1 MKKMKKS
8 KSLFAAILAV
18 LSIGLVSCG
27 NENNPSQPSNN
38 PTTPSNNS
46 QTPSVKNSYTFD
58 VNGELKEGMTVTL
71 IFKNNGSAIVEQASV
86 VYSVDDASKATV
98 SGNKITFT
106 GNGTVKITATYKGE
120 TIEKTVEVAEG
131 EHIYTIAEAKA
142 ASSDLNNL
150 IKMRGKVT
158 ASLGKSAYI
167 SDTTGGA
174 YIYNWSFNSA
184 DTAITNKSFT
194 VGQTV
199 DITAFIVH
207 SNSKDKNGNQN
218 ERGLQISNWNS
229 EKRERVSGTSAIV
242 STTEV
247 EAMKPI
253 ELDEA
258 GYKAL
263 TYDKVGNL
271 YTFEA
276 EYVSGN
282 PKEKG
287 VNVKFKLGNTDI
299 VLRTDKYDPASPSDT
314 LVTGKKYKITAPLSW
329 FNGAQFAYASSGVS
343 IVEAD
348 AKPLEVSY
356 TGNAYVGQ
364 KVTLET
370 TASGV
375 KVTEGVTY
383 TIEEGIDLASLENGV
398 LTITGEGTIKVKATY
413 VKDGKTLTA
422 EVTINATA
430 LALSKLSEL
439 KSMTSGKVKSRGYVM
454 GYTGTPRIDYGLY
467 DKVFI
472 ADGEDY
478 FILYKVKPEQL
489 TGINVGDLI
498 EFTGDISHFPNGS
511 VTTYETRNNVITKL
525 TEADP
530 SIVKP
535 TATELTS
542 SSATFTFGQDNI
554 SKAYKINQG
563 VVISNTED
571 SSGNMTVKFTLG
583 SNEYDLFMDSRDYEI
598 TKDPFTK
605 LTVGTVFNANVF
617 AAASNF
623 FCPSN
628 IEIIS
633 QQEVLT
639 MDKEKAEI
647 NIHGND
653 KTLQLNATYT
663 GGSNTDPIV
672 WSSSAESVA
681 TVDQNGLVT
690 GVAVGETIITA
701 KKSETL
707 SVQAKITVVDENI
720 TKVKVSFNSD
730 IADLLTIDDS
740 AKTATL
746 TTQGITFL
754 IKQEGSPTPL
764 SQMKDYLS
772 SSNSLRFYQGYSME
786 ISVASGTI
794 KAIKPD
800 SYAKKAFTAKNISST
815 DFTVTDIDTVSM
827 KNTTSSKI
835 SMKAVKQVQIFSLE
849 FTLGE

>member
-1 MKKMKKS
+1 M
-8 KSLFAAILAV
+8 FAAILAV

-27 NENNPSQPSNN
+27 NESSQPSSN

-106 GNGTVKITATYKGE
+106 GNGSIKITATYKGE

-142 ASSDLNNL
+142 ATSDANNL

-158 ASLGKSAYI
+158 ASLGTSAYI
-167 SDTTGGA
+167 SDSTGGA
-174 YIYNWSFNSA
+174 YIYNWSYNNA
-184 DTAITNKSFT
+184 DTAITNKAFT

-207 SNSKDKNGNQN
+207 STNGG
-218 ERGLQISNWNS
+218 ERGLQISNYNS
-229 EKRERVSGTSAIV
+229 GSRVSGTSAIV

-314 LVTGKKYKITAPLSW
+314 LVAGKKYKITAPLSW

-348 AKPLEVSY
+348 SEPLEVSY
-356 TGNAYVGQ
+356 TGNAYVGD
-364 KVTLET
+364 KVTLVT

-383 TIEEGIDLASLENGV
+383 TIEEGSNLASLENGV

-430 LALSKLSEL
+430 LTLSKLSEL
-439 KSMTSGKVKSRGYVM
+439 KSMTTGKVKSRGYVM
-454 GYTGTPRIDYGLY
+454 GYTGTPRSDSGLY

-478 FILYKVKPEQL
+478 FILYKVQPEQL

-498 EFTGDISHFPNGS
+498 EFTGDISHYLNES
-511 VTTYETRNNVITKL
+511 VTTYETKNNVITKL
-525 TEADP
+525 TEADS

-542 SSATFTFGQDNI
+542 SSAAFAFGQANI
-554 SKAYKINQG
+554 SKAYKINKG
-563 VVISNTED
+563 VVVSNTED
-571 SSGNMTVKFTLG
+571 SKGNMTVKFTLG
-583 SNEYDLFMDSRDYEI
+583 SNEYDLFMDSRDYDI

-605 LTVGTVFNANVF
+605 LKAGAVFNADVF

-628 IEIIS
+628 IQITGE
-633 QQEVLT
+633 QEVLT
-639 MDKEKAEI
+639 LDKKEGTI
-647 NIHGND
+647 NIHDNN

-663 GGSNTDPIV
+663 GTNASAIV
-672 WSSSAESVA
+672 WSSSVESVA

-720 TKVKVSFNSD
+720 TKVKVSFNSG
-730 IADLLTIDDS
+730 IANLLTIDDS
-740 AKTATL
+740 TKTATF

-754 IKQEGSPTPL
+754 IKQGGSNTPL
-764 SQMKDYLS
+764 SQMKNYLS
-772 SSNSLRFYQGYSME
+772 KNSLRFYKDYSME

-794 KAIKPD
+794 KAIRPD
-800 SYAKKAFTAKNISST
+800 SYAKKAFTAENISSK
-815 DFTVTDIDTVSM
+815 DFTVTDTDTVSM

-835 SMKAVKQVQIFSLE
+835 SMTAVNQVQIYSLE
-849 FTLGE
+849 FTLGD

>member
-106 GNGTVKITATYKGE
+106 GNGSIKITATYKGE

-167 SDTTGGA
+167 SDSTGGA

-207 SNSKDKNGNQN
+207 STNGG

-229 EKRERVSGTSAIV
+229 EKKERVNGTSAIV

-247 EAMKPI
+247 EAMEPI

-258 GYKAL
+258 GFKAL

-276 EYVSGN
+276 EYVSGK
-282 PKEKG
+282 PSKGTG

-299 VLRTDKYDPASPSDT
+299 VLRTDSYDPAVPSDT
-314 LVTGKKYKITAPLSW
+314 LVAGKKYKITAPLSW

-356 TGNAYVGQ
+356 TGNAYVGEI
-364 KVTLET
+364 VNLET

-383 TIEEGIDLASLENGV
+383 TIEEGSNLASLENGV

-430 LALSKLSEL
+430 LTLSKLSAL
-439 KSMTSGKVKSRGYVM
+439 KSMTTGKVKSRGYVM
-454 GYTGTPRIDYGLY
+454 GYTGTPRSDSGLY
-467 DKVFI
+467 DKVFV

-478 FILYKVKPEQL
+478 FILYKVLPEQL
-489 TGINVGDLI
+489 TGIKVGDLI
-498 EFTGDISHFPNGS
+498 EFTGDIQHYKQAD
-511 VTTYETRNNVITKL
+511 VTTYETAHNVITKL
-525 TEADP
+525 TEADS

-542 SSATFTFGQDNI
+542 SSAAFTFGQANI
-554 SKAYKINQG
+554 SKAYKINQA

-571 SSGNMTVKFTLG
+571 SKGNMTVKFTLG
-583 SNEYDLFMDSRDYEI
+583 SNEYELFMDSRDYDI

-605 LTVGTVFNANVF
+605 LKAGAAFNADVF
-617 AAASNF
+617 AAATNF

-628 IEIIS
+628 IEITGE
-633 QQEVLT
+633 QEVLT
-639 MDKEKAEI
+639 LDKKEGEI
-647 NIHGND
+647 NIRGND

-707 SVQAKITVVDENI
+707 KAQAKITVVDENI
-720 TKVKVSFNSD
+720 TKVTVSFSSD
-730 IADLLTIDDS
+730 IADLLTIDNS

-754 IKQEGSPTPL
+754 IKQEDSPTPL
-764 SQMKDYLS
+764 SQMKDNLS
-772 SSNSLRFYQGYSME
+772 RNSLRFYKGYSME

-800 SYAKKAFTAKNISST
+800 SYAKKAFTADNISSN

-835 SMKAVKQVQIFSLE
+835 SMTAVSQVQIYSLE
-849 FTLGE
+849 FTLGD

>member
-27 NENNPSQPSNN
+27 NESSQPSNN

-106 GNGTVKITATYKGE
+106 GNGSIKITATYKGE
-120 TIEKTVEVAEG
+120 TIEKTVKVAES

-142 ASSDLNNL
+142 ASSDASHL

-158 ASLGKSAYI
+158 ASLGTSAYI

-174 YIYNWSFNSA
+174 YIYNWSYNNA
-184 DTAITNKSFT
+184 DTAITNKAFT

-207 SNSKDKNGNQN
+207 STNGG
-218 ERGLQISNWNS
+218 ERGLQISNYNS
-229 EKRERVSGTSAIV
+229 GSRVSGTSAIV

-282 PKEKG
+282 PKDKG

-314 LVTGKKYKITAPLSW
+314 LVAGKTYKITAPLSW

-356 TGNAYVGQ
+356 TGNAYVGE
-364 KVTLET
+364 KVTLVT

-383 TIEEGIDLASLENGV
+383 TIEEGSNLASLENGV

-422 EVTINATA
+422 EVTINATS
-430 LALSKLSEL
+430 LTLSKLSKL

-454 GYTGTPRIDYGLY
+454 GYTGTPRSNTGY

-478 FILYKVKPEQL
+478 FILYKVQPEQL

-498 EFTGDISHFPNGS
+498 EFTGDIQHYKQAD
-511 VTTYETRNNVITKL
+511 VTTYETKNNVITKL
-525 TEADP
+525 TEADS

-542 SSATFTFGQDNI
+542 SSAAFAFGQANI

-563 VVISNTED
+563 VVVSNTED

-583 SNEYDLFMDSRDYEI
+583 SNEYELFMDSRDYDI

-605 LTVGTVFNANVF
+605 LTAGAVFNANVF

-628 IEIIS
+628 IEITS

-639 MDKEKAEI
+639 MDKKEGTI
-647 NIHGND
+647 NIHGNN
-653 KTLQLNATYT
+653 KTLQLNATYA

-690 GVAVGETIITA
+690 GVAVGETTITA

-720 TKVKVSFNSD
+720 TKVTISASDLTKMGTAGAVNQEVKGIKIEISNGIVNVANIRVYQGQTLKLTSNIGLMTKVAFTCTASGD
-730 IADLLTIDDS
+730 
-740 AKTATL
+740 AKYGPGNFEGTNYTAGEEETGTWELAAGASSLTL
-746 TTQGITFL
+746 TASKKQVRITQ
-754 IKQEGSPTPL
+754 
-764 SQMKDYLS
+764 
-772 SSNSLRFYQGYSME
+772 ME
-786 ISVASGTI
+786 ISYIPS
-794 KAIKPD
+794 
-800 SYAKKAFTAKNISST
+800 AK
-815 DFTVTDIDTVSM
+815 
-827 KNTTSSKI
+827 
-835 SMKAVKQVQIFSLE
+835 
-849 FTLGE
+849 

>member
-27 NENNPSQPSNN
+27 NESSQPSSN

-106 GNGTVKITATYKGE
+106 GNGSVKITATYKGE

-142 ASSDLNNL
+142 AKSDANNL

-158 ASLGKSAYI
+158 ASLGTSAYI
-167 SDTTGGA
+167 SDSTGGA

-184 DTAITNKSFT
+184 DTAITNKAFT

-207 SNSKDKNGNQN
+207 SNKKDKNGNQI
-218 ERGLQISNWNS
+218 ERGLQISNYNS
-229 EKRERVSGTSAIV
+229 GSRVSGTSAIV

-276 EYVSGN
+276 EYVSGK
-282 PKEKG
+282 PSKG
-287 VNVKFKLGNTDI
+287 TGVDVKFKLGKTDI
-299 VLRTDKYDPASPSDT
+299 VLRTDKFDPAAPSDT
-314 LVTGKKYKITAPLSW
+314 LVAGKKYKITAPLSW

-356 TGNAYVGQ
+356 TGNAYVG
-364 KVTLET
+364 KEVTLVT

-383 TIEEGIDLASLENGV
+383 TIEEGSNLASLENGV

-422 EVTINATA
+422 EVIINATA

-439 KSMTSGKVKSRGYVM
+439 KSMTTGKVKSRGYVM
-454 GYTGTPRIDYGLY
+454 GYTGTPRIDSGLY
-467 DKVFI
+467 DKVFV

-498 EFTGDISHFPNGS
+498 EFTGDIQHYKQGD
-511 VTTYETRNNVITKL
+511 VTTYETKNNVITKL
-525 TEADP
+525 TEADS

-542 SSATFTFGQDNI
+542 SSAAFTFGQANI

-563 VVISNTED
+563 VVVSNTED
-571 SSGNMTVKFTLG
+571 TSGNMTVKFTLG
-583 SNEYDLFMDSRDYEI
+583 SNEYELFMDSRDYDI

-605 LTVGTVFNANVF
+605 LTVGAVFNADVF

-628 IEIIS
+628 IEITS

-639 MDKEKAEI
+639 LDKEEGTI

-653 KTLQLNATYT
+653 KTLQLNATY
-663 GGSNTDPIV
+663 GGTNTAPIV

-681 TVDQNGLVT
+681 TVNQNGLVT

-707 SVQAKITVVDENI
+707 YVQAKITVVDENI
-720 TKVKVSFNSD
+720 TKVTISASDLTETVAGAVNQEVKGIKFEISNGIVNVANIRVYQGQTLKLTSNIGLMTKVVFTCTASGD
-730 IADLLTIDDS
+730 
-740 AKTATL
+740 AKYGPGCFTGTNYTAGEGETGTWELAAGASSLTL
-746 TTQGITFL
+746 TASKKQVRITQ
-754 IKQEGSPTPL
+754 
-764 SQMKDYLS
+764 
-772 SSNSLRFYQGYSME
+772 ME
-786 ISVASGTI
+786 ISYIPSA
-794 KAIKPD
+794 
-800 SYAKKAFTAKNISST
+800 
-815 DFTVTDIDTVSM
+815 
-827 KNTTSSKI
+827 
-835 SMKAVKQVQIFSLE
+835 E
-849 FTLGE
+849 

>member
-27 NENNPSQPSNN
+27 NESSQPSNN

-106 GNGTVKITATYKGE
+106 GNGSIKITATYKGE

-142 ASSDLNNL
+142 ANSNANKL

-158 ASLGKSAYI
+158 ASLGTSAYI
-167 SDTTGGA
+167 SDSTGGA
-174 YIYNWSFNSA
+174 YIYNWSFNNA

-207 SNSKDKNGNQN
+207 STNGG
-218 ERGLQISNWNS
+218 ERGLQISNYNR
-229 EKRERVSGTSAIV
+229 EKKERVNGTSAIV

-247 EAMKPI
+247 EAMEPI

-258 GYKAL
+258 GFKAL

-276 EYVSGN
+276 EYVSGK
-282 PKEKG
+282 PSKGTG

-299 VLRTDKYDPASPSDT
+299 VLRTDSYDPAVPSDT

-343 IVEAD
+343 IVDAD

-356 TGNAYVGQ
+356 TGDAYVG
-364 KVTLET
+364 KEVTLVT
-370 TASGV
+370 TANGV

-383 TIEEGIDLASLENGV
+383 TIEEGSDLASLENDV

-422 EVTINATA
+422 EVTINATV

-454 GYTGTPRIDYGLY
+454 GHTGTPRSDYGLY
-467 DKVFI
+467 DKVFV

-478 FILYKVKPEQL
+478 FILYKVQPEQL
-489 TGINVGDLI
+489 TGIKVGDLI
-498 EFTGDISHFPNGS
+498 EFTGDIS
-511 VTTYETRNNVITKL
+511 
-525 TEADP
+525 
-530 SIVKP
+530 
-535 TATELTS
+535 
-542 SSATFTFGQDNI
+542 Q
-554 SKAYKINQG
+554 
-563 VVISNTED
+563 
-571 SSGNMTVKFTLG
+571 
-583 SNEYDLFMDSRDYEI
+583 
-598 TKDPFTK
+598 
-605 LTVGTVFNANVF
+605 
-617 AAASNF
+617 
-623 FCPSN
+623 
-628 IEIIS
+628 
-633 QQEVLT
+633 
-639 MDKEKAEI
+639 
-647 NIHGND
+647 
-653 KTLQLNATYT
+653 
-663 GGSNTDPIV
+663 
-672 WSSSAESVA
+672 
-681 TVDQNGLVT
+681 
-690 GVAVGETIITA
+690 
-701 KKSETL
+701 
-707 SVQAKITVVDENI
+707 
-720 TKVKVSFNSD
+720 
-730 IADLLTIDDS
+730 
-740 AKTATL
+740 
-746 TTQGITFL
+746 
-754 IKQEGSPTPL
+754 
-764 SQMKDYLS
+764 
-772 SSNSLRFYQGYSME
+772 
-786 ISVASGTI
+786 
-794 KAIKPD
+794 
-800 SYAKKAFTAKNISST
+800 
-815 DFTVTDIDTVSM
+815 
-827 KNTTSSKI
+827 
-835 SMKAVKQVQIFSLE
+835 
-849 FTLGE
+849 

>member
-106 GNGTVKITATYKGE
+106 GNGSIKITATYKGE

-142 ASSDLNNL
+142 ATSNANNL

-158 ASLGKSAYI
+158 ASLGTSAYI
-167 SDTTGGA
+167 SDSTGGA
-174 YIYNWSFNSA
+174 YIYNWSFNNA

-207 SNSKDKNGNQN
+207 SNKKDKNGNQI
-218 ERGLQISNWNS
+218 ERGLQISNYNS
-229 EKRERVSGTSAIV
+229 GSRVNGTSAIV

-247 EAMKPI
+247 EAMEPI

-258 GYKAL
+258 GFKAL

-276 EYVSGN
+276 EYVSGK
-282 PKEKG
+282 PSKG
-287 VNVKFKLGNTDI
+287 TGVDVKFKLGNTDI
-299 VLRTDKYDPASPSDT
+299 VLRTDKFDPAAPSDT
-314 LVTGKKYKITAPLSW
+314 LMTGKKYKITAPLSW

-383 TIEEGIDLASLENGV
+383 TIEEGSNLASLENSV

-454 GYTGTPRIDYGLY
+454 GYTGTPRIDSGLY

-498 EFTGDISHFPNGS
+498 EFTGDIQHYKQGD

-542 SSATFTFGQDNI
+542 SSATFTFGQANI
-554 SKAYKINQG
+554 SKAFKINQG
-563 VVISNTED
+563 VVVSNTED

-583 SNEYDLFMDSRDYEI
+583 SNEYELFMDSRDYDI
-598 TKDPFTK
+598 TKDPFTNLK
-605 LTVGTVFNANVF
+605 VGAVFNADVF
-617 AAASNF
+617 AAATNF

-628 IEIIS
+628 IEITS

-639 MDKEKAEI
+639 LDKEEGTI

-653 KTLQLNATYT
+653 KTLQLNATY
-663 GGSNTDPIV
+663 GGTNTATIV

-681 TVDQNGLVT
+681 TVNQNGLVT

-720 TKVKVSFNSD
+720 TKITISASDLTKTVAGAVNQEVKGIKIEISTGLVNVANIRVYKGQTLKLTSNIGLMTKVVFTC
-730 IADLLTIDDS
+730 IASGD
-740 AKTATL
+740 AKYGPGNFEGTNYTAGEEETGTWELAAGASSLTL
-746 TTQGITFL
+746 TASKKQVRITQ
-754 IKQEGSPTPL
+754 
-764 SQMKDYLS
+764 
-772 SSNSLRFYQGYSME
+772 ME
-786 ISVASGTI
+786 ISYIPSA
-794 KAIKPD
+794 
-800 SYAKKAFTAKNISST
+800 
-815 DFTVTDIDTVSM
+815 
-827 KNTTSSKI
+827 
-835 SMKAVKQVQIFSLE
+835 E
-849 FTLGE
+849 

>member
-142 ASSDLNNL
+142 ANSNANKL

-158 ASLGKSAYI
+158 ASLGTSAYI
-167 SDTTGGA
+167 SDSTGGA
-174 YIYNWSFNSA
+174 YIYNWSFNNA

-207 SNSKDKNGNQN
+207 SNKKDKNGNQI
-218 ERGLQISNWNS
+218 ERGLQISNYNS
-229 EKRERVSGTSAIV
+229 GSRVSGTSAIV

-247 EAMKPI
+247 EAMEPI

-258 GYKAL
+258 GFKAL

-276 EYVSGN
+276 EYVSGK
-282 PKEKG
+282 PSKG
-287 VNVKFKLGNTDI
+287 TGVDVKFKLGNTDI
-299 VLRTDKYDPASPSDT
+299 VLRTDKFDPAAPSDT

-348 AKPLEVSY
+348 SKPLEVSY
-356 TGNAYVGQ
+356 TGDAYVGEF
-364 KVTLET
+364 VNLVT

-383 TIEEGIDLASLENGV
+383 TIEEGSDLASLANGV

-422 EVTINATA
+422 EVTINATV
-430 LALSKLSEL
+430 LTLSKLSEL
-439 KSMTSGKVKSRGYVM
+439 KSMTEGKRVKSRGYVM
-454 GYTGTPRIDYGLY
+454 GHTGTPRSDSGLY
-467 DKVFI
+467 DKVFV

-478 FILYKVKPEQL
+478 FILYKVLPEQL

-498 EFTGDISHFPNGS
+498 EFTGYIKNYKQSD
-511 VTTYETRNNVITKL
+511 VTTYETVTNVITKL
-525 TEADP
+525 TETDS

-542 SSATFTFGQDNI
+542 SSAAFTFGQASI

-563 VVISNTED
+563 VVISNTKD
-571 SSGNMTVKFTLG
+571 SKGNMTVKFTLG
-583 SNEYDLFMDSRDYEI
+583 LNEYELFMDSRDYDI
-598 TKDPFTK
+598 TKDPFTELK
-605 LTVGTVFNANVF
+605 VGAVFNADVF
-617 AAASNF
+617 AAATNF

-628 IEIIS
+628 IEITGE
-633 QQEVLT
+633 QEVLT
-639 MDKEKAEI
+639 LDKKEGEI
-647 NIHGND
+647 NIRGND

-663 GGSNTDPIV
+663 GTNTGAIV
-672 WSSSAESVA
+672 WSSSVESVA

-690 GVAVGETIITA
+690 GVAVGETTITA
-701 KKSETL
+701 KKSEIL
-707 SVQAKITVVDENI
+707 YAQAKITVVDKNVTTVTI
-720 TKVKVSFNSD
+720 KSTDFGLSGKQTSSVDKTIN
-730 IADLLTIDDS
+730 DLNFKISGSNTS
-740 AKTATL
+740 
-746 TTQGITFL
+746 GICDFREDH
-754 IKQEGSPTPL
+754 IRIFKGNKIEI
-764 SQMKDYLS
+764 
-772 SSNSLRFYQGYSME
+772 SSNLGLINKVIFTCTASGTAKYGPGNFKGTNYTAGEEETGTWELSAGASSLSLTAEANQVRITQME
-786 ISVASGTI
+786 ISYIPA
-794 KAIKPD
+794 A
-800 SYAKKAFTAKNISST
+800 
-815 DFTVTDIDTVSM
+815 
-827 KNTTSSKI
+827 
-835 SMKAVKQVQIFSLE
+835 E
-849 FTLGE
+849 

>member
-106 GNGTVKITATYKGE
+106 GNGSIKITATYKGE

-142 ASSDLNNL
+142 AKSDANNL

-158 ASLGKSAYI
+158 ASLGTSAYI

-174 YIYNWSFNSA
+174 YIYNWSFNNA

-218 ERGLQISNWNS
+218 ERGLQISNYNS
-229 EKRERVSGTSAIV
+229 GSRVSGTSAIV

-276 EYVSGN
+276 EYVSGK
-282 PKEKG
+282 PSKGTG
-287 VNVKFKLGNTDI
+287 VNVNFKLGNTDI
-299 VLRTDKYDPASPSDT
+299 VLRTDKFDPAAPSDT
-314 LVTGKKYKITAPLSW
+314 LVAGKKYKITAPLSW

-343 IVEAD
+343 IVDAD

-356 TGNAYVGQ
+356 TGDAYVG
-364 KVTLET
+364 KEVTLVT
-370 TASGV
+370 TANGV

-383 TIEEGIDLASLENGV
+383 TIEEGSDLASLENDV

-454 GYTGTPRIDYGLY
+454 GYTGTPRIDSGLY

-489 TGINVGDLI
+489 NGINVGDLI
-498 EFTGDISHFPNGS
+498 EFTGDIQHYKQGD
-511 VTTYETRNNVITKL
+511 VTTYETKNNVITKL
-525 TEADP
+525 TEADS

-542 SSATFTFGQDNI
+542 TSAAFAFGQANI

-563 VVISNTED
+563 VVVSNTEV
-571 SSGNMTVKFTLG
+571 SNENMTVKFTLG
-583 SNEYDLFMDSRDYEI
+583 SNEYDLFMDSRDYDI

-605 LTVGTVFNANVF
+605 LTVGAVFNANVF

-628 IEIIS
+628 IEITS
-633 QQEVLT
+633 QQEGLT
-639 MDKEKAEI
+639 LDKEEGTI

-653 KTLQLNATYT
+653 KTLQLNATY
-663 GGSNTDPIV
+663 GGTNTAPIV
-672 WSSSAESVA
+672 WSSSVESVA
-681 TVDQNGLVT
+681 TVNQNGLVT

-707 SVQAKITVVDENI
+707 YVQAKITVVDENI
-720 TKVKVSFNSD
+720 TKVTISASDLTEMETAGAVNQEVKGIKFEISNGIVNVANIRVYQGQTLKLTSNIGLMTKVVFTCTASGD
-730 IADLLTIDDS
+730 
-740 AKTATL
+740 AKYGPGCFTGTNYTAGEEETGTWELAAGASSLTL
-746 TTQGITFL
+746 TASKKQVRITQ
-754 IKQEGSPTPL
+754 
-764 SQMKDYLS
+764 
-772 SSNSLRFYQGYSME
+772 ME
-786 ISVASGTI
+786 ISYIPSA
-794 KAIKPD
+794 
-800 SYAKKAFTAKNISST
+800 
-815 DFTVTDIDTVSM
+815 
-827 KNTTSSKI
+827 
-835 SMKAVKQVQIFSLE
+835 E
-849 FTLGE
+849 

>member
-27 NENNPSQPSNN
+27 NQQQ
-38 PTTPSNNS
+38 PSNNS
-46 QTPSVKNSYTFD
+46 QTASVKNPYTFD

-106 GNGTVKITATYKGE
+106 GSGSIKITATYKGE
-120 TIEKTVEVAEG
+120 KIEKTVEVAEG

-142 ASSDLNNL
+142 AKSDMNNL

-174 YIYNWSFNSA
+174 YIYNWSFNNA

-207 SNSKDKNGNQN
+207 STNKG

-229 EKRERVSGTSAIV
+229 GSRVNGTSAIV

-258 GYKAL
+258 GFKAL

-276 EYVSGN
+276 EYVSGK
-282 PKEKG
+282 PSKG
-287 VNVKFKLGNTDI
+287 SDVNVLFKLGSTSI
-299 VLRTDKYDPASPSDT
+299 TLRTDRFDPAAPSDT
-314 LVTGKKYKITAPLSW
+314 LVAGKKYKITAPLSW

-348 AKPLEVSY
+348 SEPLEVSY
-356 TGNAYVGQ
+356 TGDAYVGEF
-364 KVTLET
+364 VNLVT

-383 TIEEGIDLASLENGV
+383 TIEEGNDLASLANGV

-422 EVTINATA
+422 EVTINATV

-439 KSMTSGKVKSRGYVM
+439 KSMDKGKKVKSRGYVM
-454 GYTGTPRIDYGLY
+454 GYTGTPRSDSGLY
-467 DKVFI
+467 DKVFV

-478 FILYKVKPEQL
+478 FILYKVLPEQL

-498 EFTGDISHFPNGS
+498 EFTGYIKNYKQSD
-511 VTTYETRNNVITKL
+511 VTTYETVTNVITKL
-525 TEADP
+525 TEADS

-542 SSATFTFGQDNI
+542 SSAAFTFGQANI

-563 VVISNTED
+563 VVISNTKD
-571 SSGNMTVKFTLG
+571 SKGNMIVEFTLG
-583 SNEYDLFMDSRDYEI
+583 LNEYELFINSSDYDI
-598 TKDPFTK
+598 TKDSFTK
-605 LTVGTVFNANVF
+605 LIPGTVFNADVF
-617 AAASNF
+617 AAATNF

-628 IEIIS
+628 IEITGK
-633 QQEVLT
+633 QEVLT
-639 MDKEKAEI
+639 LDKKEGEI

-653 KTLQLNATYT
+653 KTLQLNATYA
-663 GGSNTDPIV
+663 GGSNTAPIV

-690 GVAVGETIITA
+690 GVAVGETTITA

-707 SVQAKITVVDENI
+707 YAKAKITVVDKNVATVTISYSDLTETEAGAVNQEIKGIKIEISTGIVSADNFRVYKGKTLKLTSNI
-720 TKVKVSFNSD
+720 GLMTKVVFTCTENGE
-730 IADLLTIDDS
+730 
-740 AKTATL
+740 AKYGPGNFEGTNYTAGKEKTGTWELAAGASSLTL
-746 TTQGITFL
+746 TASKQQVRITQ
-754 IKQEGSPTPL
+754 
-764 SQMKDYLS
+764 
-772 SSNSLRFYQGYSME
+772 ME
-786 ISVASGTI
+786 IS
-794 KAIKPD
+794 
-800 SYAKKAFTAKNISST
+800 YISS
-815 DFTVTDIDTVSM
+815 
-827 KNTTSSKI
+827 
-835 SMKAVKQVQIFSLE
+835 AE
-849 FTLGE
+849 

>member
-27 NENNPSQPSNN
+27 NESSQPSSN

-106 GNGTVKITATYKGE
+106 GNGSIKITATYKGE

-142 ASSDLNNL
+142 ASSDASHL

-158 ASLGKSAYI
+158 ASLGTSAYI

-174 YIYNWSFNSA
+174 YIYNWSFNNA

-207 SNSKDKNGNQN
+207 SNKKDKNGNQI
-218 ERGLQISNWNS
+218 ERGLQISNYNS
-229 EKRERVSGTSAIV
+229 GSRVSGTSAIV

-276 EYVSGN
+276 EYVSGK
-282 PKEKG
+282 PSKG
-287 VNVKFKLGNTDI
+287 TGVDVKFKLGNTDI
-299 VLRTDKYDPASPSDT
+299 VLRTDKFDPAAPSDT
-314 LVTGKKYKITAPLSW
+314 LVAGKKYKITAPLSW

-348 AKPLEVSY
+348 SKPLEVSY
-356 TGNAYVGQ
+356 TGDAYVGEF
-364 KVTLET
+364 VNLVT

-383 TIEEGIDLASLENGV
+383 TIEEGSNLASLANGV

-422 EVTINATA
+422 EVTINATV
-430 LALSKLSEL
+430 LTLSKLSEL
-439 KSMTSGKVKSRGYVM
+439 KSMTTGKVKSRGYVM
-454 GYTGTPRIDYGLY
+454 GYTGTPRSDSGLY

-472 ADGEDY
+472 ADGENY
-478 FILYKVKPEQL
+478 FILYKVLPEQL

-498 EFTGDISHFPNGS
+498 EFTGYIQHYKQAD
-511 VTTYETRNNVITKL
+511 VTTYETVTNVITKL
-525 TEADP
+525 TEADS

-542 SSATFTFGQDNI
+542 SSAAFTFGQANI

-563 VVISNTED
+563 VVISNTKD
-571 SSGNMTVKFTLG
+571 SKGNMTVKFTLG
-583 SNEYDLFMDSRDYEI
+583 SNEYDLFMDSRDYDI
-598 TKDPFTK
+598 TKDSFTK
-605 LTVGTVFNANVF
+605 LTVGAVFNANVF
-617 AAASNF
+617 AAATNF

-628 IEIIS
+628 IEIS
-633 QQEVLT
+633 GQQEVLT
-639 MDKEKAEI
+639 MDKKEGTI
-647 NIHGND
+647 NIHGDD
-653 KTLQLNATYT
+653 KTLQLKATYT
-663 GGSNTDPIV
+663 GSNTGAIT
-672 WSSSAESVA
+672 WSSSVESVA

-707 SVQAKITVVDENI
+707 YAQAKITVVDKNVTTVTIKPTDFGLTDVQKTNVDKTIKGLNFKISGSNTSGICTFKADCFGIYEGNKIEISSTLGLINKVIFTCKANGTAKYGPGNFTGANYTAGTENTGIWELAAGASSLSLTASKAQVRI
-720 TKVKVSFNSD
+720 T
-730 IADLLTIDDS
+730 
-740 AKTATL
+740 
-746 TTQGITFL
+746 Q
-754 IKQEGSPTPL
+754 
-764 SQMKDYLS
+764 
-772 SSNSLRFYQGYSME
+772 ME
-786 ISVASGTI
+786 ISYIS
-794 KAIKPD
+794 
-800 SYAKKAFTAKNISST
+800 TA
-815 DFTVTDIDTVSM
+815 
-827 KNTTSSKI
+827 
-835 SMKAVKQVQIFSLE
+835 E
-849 FTLGE
+849 

>member
-106 GNGTVKITATYKGE
+106 GNGSIKITATYKGE

-142 ASSDLNNL
+142 ATSDMNNL

-167 SDTTGGA
+167 SDSTGGA
-174 YIYNWSFNSA
+174 YIYNFLFNNA

-207 SNSKDKNGNQN
+207 SNNGG

-229 EKRERVSGTSAIV
+229 EKKERVNGTSAIV

-276 EYVSGN
+276 EYVSGK
-282 PKEKG
+282 PSKGTG

-299 VLRTDKYDPASPSDT
+299 VLRTDKFDPAAPSDT
-314 LVTGKKYKITAPLSW
+314 LVAGKTYKITAPLSW

-356 TGNAYVGQ
+356 TGNAYVG
-364 KVTLET
+364 KEVTLVT
-370 TASGV
+370 TANGV

-383 TIEEGIDLASLENGV
+383 TIEEGSDLASLENDV

-454 GYTGTPRIDYGLY
+454 GHTGTPRSDYGLY

-478 FILYKVKPEQL
+478 FILYKVQPEQL
-489 TGINVGDLI
+489 TGIKVGDLI

-772 SSNSLRFYQGYSME
+772 SSNSLRFYKGYSME

-835 SMKAVKQVQIFSLE
+835 SMKAVNQVQIFSLE

>member
-38 PTTPSNNS
+38 PTTPSNNNS
-46 QTPSVKNSYTFD
+46 QTPSIKNSYTFD

-98 SGNKITFT
+98 FGNKITFT
-106 GNGTVKITATYKGE
+106 GNGSIKITATYKGE

-142 ASSDLNNL
+142 ATSNANNL

-158 ASLGKSAYI
+158 ASLGTSAYI
-167 SDTTGGA
+167 SDSTGGA
-174 YIYNWSFNSA
+174 YIYNWSFNNA

-207 SNSKDKNGNQN
+207 SNKKDKNGNQI
-218 ERGLQISNWNS
+218 ERGLQISNYNS
-229 EKRERVSGTSAIV
+229 GSRVNGTSAIV

-247 EAMKPI
+247 EAMEPI

-258 GYKAL
+258 GFKAL

-276 EYVSGN
+276 EYVSGK
-282 PKEKG
+282 PSKG
-287 VNVKFKLGNTDI
+287 TGVDVKFKLGNTDI
-299 VLRTDKYDPASPSDT
+299 TLRTDKFDPAAPSDT

-383 TIEEGIDLASLENGV
+383 TIEEGSDLASLENGV

-454 GYTGTPRIDYGLY
+454 GYTGTPRIDSGLY

-498 EFTGDISHFPNGS
+498 EFTGDIQHYKQGD
-511 VTTYETRNNVITKL
+511 VTTYETKNNVITKL
-525 TEADP
+525 TEADS

-542 SSATFTFGQDNI
+542 SSAAFTFGQANI
-554 SKAYKINQG
+554 SKAFKINQG
-563 VVISNTED
+563 VVVSNTED

-583 SNEYDLFMDSRDYEI
+583 SNEYELFMDSRDYDI

-605 LTVGTVFNANVF
+605 LTAGAVFNADVF

-628 IEIIS
+628 IEITS

-639 MDKEKAEI
+639 LDKKEGTI
-647 NIHGND
+647 NIHGNN
-653 KTLQLNATYT
+653 KTLQLNATY
-663 GGSNTDPIV
+663 GGTNTAPIV
-672 WSSSAESVA
+672 WSSSVESVA

-720 TKVKVSFNSD
+720 TKVTISASDLTEMETAGAVNQEVKGIKFEISNGIVNVANIRVYQGQTLKLTSNIGLMTKVVFTCTASGD
-730 IADLLTIDDS
+730 
-740 AKTATL
+740 AKYGPGCFTGTNYTAGEEETGTWELAAGASSLTL
-746 TTQGITFL
+746 TASKKQVRITQ
-754 IKQEGSPTPL
+754 
-764 SQMKDYLS
+764 
-772 SSNSLRFYQGYSME
+772 ME
-786 ISVASGTI
+786 ISYIPSA
-794 KAIKPD
+794 
-800 SYAKKAFTAKNISST
+800 
-815 DFTVTDIDTVSM
+815 
-827 KNTTSSKI
+827 
-835 SMKAVKQVQIFSLE
+835 E
-849 FTLGE
+849 

>member
-27 NENNPSQPSNN
+27 NESSQPSSN

-106 GNGTVKITATYKGE
+106 GSGSVKITATYKGE

-142 ASSDLNNL
+142 ATSDMNNL

-167 SDTTGGA
+167 SDSTGGA

-207 SNSKDKNGNQN
+207 SNNGG

-229 EKRERVSGTSAIV
+229 EKKERVNGTSAIV

-314 LVTGKKYKITAPLSW
+314 LVAGKTYKITAPLSW

-348 AKPLEVSY
+348 SKPLEVSY
-356 TGNAYVGQ
+356 TGDAYVGEF
-364 KVTLET
+364 VNLVT

-383 TIEEGIDLASLENGV
+383 TIEEGSNLASLANGV

-422 EVTINATA
+422 EVTINATS
-430 LALSKLSEL
+430 LTLSKLSEL
-439 KSMTSGKVKSRGYVM
+439 KSMTEGKKVKSRGYVM
-454 GYTGTPRIDYGLY
+454 GYTGTPRSDTGLY
-467 DKVFI
+467 DKVFV

-478 FILYKVKPEQL
+478 FILYKVLPEQL
-489 TGINVGDLI
+489 TEINVGDLI
-498 EFTGDISHFPNGS
+498 EFTGYIKNYKQSD
-511 VTTYETRNNVITKL
+511 VTTYETVTNVITKL
-525 TEADP
+525 TEADS

-542 SSATFTFGQDNI
+542 TSAAFAFGQANI
-554 SKAYKINQG
+554 SKAYKIKQG
-563 VVISNTED
+563 VVISNTKD
-571 SSGNMTVKFTLG
+571 SKGNMIVEFTLG
-583 SNEYDLFMDSRDYEI
+583 LNEYELFINSSDYDI
-598 TKDPFTK
+598 TKDSFTK
-605 LTVGTVFNANVF
+605 LIPGAVFNADVF
-617 AAASNF
+617 AAATNF

-628 IEIIS
+628 IQITGE
-633 QQEVLT
+633 QEVLT
-639 MDKEKAEI
+639 LDKKEGAI

-653 KTLQLNATYT
+653 KTLQLNATYA
-663 GGSNTDPIV
+663 GGTNTDPIV

-707 SVQAKITVVDENI
+707 YAQAKITVVDKNVTTVTISYSDLTETAAGAVNQEVKGIKIEISTGIVSTDNFRVYKGQTLKLTSNI
-720 TKVKVSFNSD
+720 GLMTKVVFTCTANGE
-730 IADLLTIDDS
+730 
-740 AKTATL
+740 AKYGPGNFEGTNYTAGKEKTGTWELAAGASSLTL
-746 TTQGITFL
+746 TASKQQVRITQ
-754 IKQEGSPTPL
+754 
-764 SQMKDYLS
+764 
-772 SSNSLRFYQGYSME
+772 ME
-786 ISVASGTI
+786 ISYIPSA
-794 KAIKPD
+794 
-800 SYAKKAFTAKNISST
+800 
-815 DFTVTDIDTVSM
+815 
-827 KNTTSSKI
+827 
-835 SMKAVKQVQIFSLE
+835 E
-849 FTLGE
+849 

>member
-27 NENNPSQPSNN
+27 NESSQPSSN

-106 GNGTVKITATYKGE
+106 GNGSIKITATYKGE

-142 ASSDLNNL
+142 ASSDASHL

-158 ASLGKSAYI
+158 ASLGTSAYI

-174 YIYNWSFNSA
+174 YIYNWSYNNA
-184 DTAITNKSFT
+184 DTAITNKAFT

-207 SNSKDKNGNQN
+207 STNGG
-218 ERGLQISNWNS
+218 ERGLQISNYNS
-229 EKRERVSGTSAIV
+229 GSRVSGTSAIV

-314 LVTGKKYKITAPLSW
+314 LVAGKKYKITAPLSW

-348 AKPLEVSY
+348 SEPLEVSY
-356 TGNAYVGQ
+356 TGNAYVGD
-364 KVTLET
+364 KVTLVT

-383 TIEEGIDLASLENGV
+383 TIEEGSNLASLENGV
-398 LTITGEGTIKVKATY
+398 LTITGEGAIKVKATY

-430 LALSKLSEL
+430 LTLSKLSEL
-439 KSMTSGKVKSRGYVM
+439 KSMTTGKVKSRGYVM
-454 GYTGTPRIDYGLY
+454 GYTGTPRSDSGLY

-478 FILYKVKPEQL
+478 FILYKVQPEQL

-498 EFTGDISHFPNGS
+498 EFTGDIQHYKQAD
-511 VTTYETRNNVITKL
+511 VTTYETKNNVITKL
-525 TEADP
+525 TEADS

-542 SSATFTFGQDNI
+542 SSAAFAFGQANI

-563 VVISNTED
+563 VVTSNTKD
-571 SSGNMTVKFTLG
+571 SKGNMTVKFTLG
-583 SNEYDLFMDSRDYEI
+583 SNEYELFMDSRDYDI

-605 LTVGTVFNANVF
+605 LTVGAVFNADVF

-628 IEIIS
+628 IEITGE
-633 QQEVLT
+633 QEVLT
-639 MDKEKAEI
+639 LDKKEGEI

-663 GGSNTDPIV
+663 GTNAGAIT
-672 WSSSAESVA
+672 WSSSVESVA

-707 SVQAKITVVDENI
+707 YAQAKITVVDENI
-720 TKVKVSFNSD
+720 TKVKVSFNSG
-730 IADLLTIDDS
+730 IANLLTIDDS
-740 AKTATL
+740 TKTATF

-754 IKQEGSPTPL
+754 IKQGGSNTPL
-764 SQMKDYLS
+764 SNEKL
-772 SSNSLRFYQGYSME
+772 F
-786 ISVASGTI
+786 
-794 KAIKPD
+794 K
-800 SYAKKAFTAKNISST
+800 
-815 DFTVTDIDTVSM
+815 
-827 KNTTSSKI
+827 
-835 SMKAVKQVQIFSLE
+835 
-849 FTLGE
+849 

>member
-1 MKKMKKS
+1 MKKS

-27 NENNPSQPSNN
+27 NESSQPSNN

-71 IFKNNGSAIVEQASV
+71 IFKNNGSAIADQKGV

-106 GNGTVKITATYKGE
+106 GNGSIKITATYKGE

-142 ASSDLNNL
+142 ASSDANHL

-167 SDTTGGA
+167 SDSTGGA
-174 YIYNWSFNSA
+174 YIYNWSFNNA

-207 SNSKDKNGNQN
+207 STNGG

-229 EKRERVSGTSAIV
+229 EKKERVNGTSAIV

-282 PKEKG
+282 PKVKG
-287 VNVKFKLGNTDI
+287 ENVKFKLGNTEI

-314 LVTGKKYKITAPLSW
+314 LVAGKKYKITAPLSW

-348 AKPLEVSY
+348 SKPLEVSY
-356 TGNAYVGQ
+356 TGNAYIGE
-364 KVTLET
+364 KVTLVT

-383 TIEEGIDLASLENGV
+383 TIEEGSNLASLENGV
-398 LTITGEGTIKVKATY
+398 LTITGEGAIKVKATY

-430 LALSKLSEL
+430 LTLSKLSEL
-439 KSMTSGKVKSRGYVM
+439 KSMTTGKVKSRGYVM
-454 GYTGTPRIDYGLY
+454 GYTGTPRSDSGLY

-478 FILYKVKPEQL
+478 FILYKVQPEQL

-498 EFTGDISHFPNGS
+498 EFTGDIQHYKQAD
-511 VTTYETRNNVITKL
+511 VTTYETKNNVITKL
-525 TEADP
+525 TEADS

-542 SSATFTFGQDNI
+542 SSAAFAFGQANI

-563 VVISNTED
+563 VVTSNTKD

-583 SNEYDLFMDSRDYEI
+583 SNEYELFMDSRDYDI
-598 TKDPFTK
+598 TKDPFTE
-605 LTVGTVFNANVF
+605 LTAGAVFNADVF
-617 AAASNF
+617 AAATNF

-628 IEIIS
+628 IEITS

-639 MDKEKAEI
+639 MDKKEGTI
-647 NIHGND
+647 NIHGNN
-653 KTLQLNATYT
+653 KTLQLNATYA

-690 GVAVGETIITA
+690 GVAVGETTITA

-720 TKVKVSFNSD
+720 TKVTISASDLTEAAAGAVNQEVKGIKIEISTGLVNVANIRVYKGQTLKLTSNIGLMTKVVFTC
-730 IADLLTIDDS
+730 IASGD
-740 AKTATL
+740 AKYGPGCFTGTNYTAGEKETGAWELAEGASSLTL
-746 TTQGITFL
+746 TASKNQVRITQ
-754 IKQEGSPTPL
+754 
-764 SQMKDYLS
+764 
-772 SSNSLRFYQGYSME
+772 ME
-786 ISVASGTI
+786 ISYIQSA
-794 KAIKPD
+794 
-800 SYAKKAFTAKNISST
+800 
-815 DFTVTDIDTVSM
+815 
-827 KNTTSSKI
+827 
-835 SMKAVKQVQIFSLE
+835 E
-849 FTLGE
+849 

>member
-106 GNGTVKITATYKGE
+106 GNGSVKITATYKGE

-142 ASSDLNNL
+142 ASSDASHL

-158 ASLGKSAYI
+158 ASLGTSAYI

-174 YIYNWSFNSA
+174 YIYNWSFNNA

-207 SNSKDKNGNQN
+207 STNGG
-218 ERGLQISNWNS
+218 ERGLQISNYNS
-229 EKRERVSGTSAIV
+229 GSRVSGTSAIV

-276 EYVSGN
+276 EYVSGT
-282 PKEKG
+282 PSKG
-287 VNVKFKLGNTDI
+287 TGANVKFKLGNTEI
-299 VLRTDKYDPASPSDT
+299 VLRTDKFDPAAPSDT
-314 LVTGKKYKITAPLSW
+314 LVAGKKYKITAPLSW

-348 AKPLEVSY
+348 SEPLEVSY
-356 TGNAYVGQ
+356 TGDAYVGEF
-364 KVTLET
+364 VNLVT

-383 TIEEGIDLASLENGV
+383 TIEEGSNLASLENGV
-398 LTITGEGTIKVKATY
+398 LTITGEGAIKVKATY

-430 LALSKLSEL
+430 LTLSKLSEL
-439 KSMTSGKVKSRGYVM
+439 KSMTTGKVKSRGYVM
-454 GYTGTPRIDYGLY
+454 GYTGTPRSDSGLY

-478 FILYKVKPEQL
+478 FILYKVQPEQL

-498 EFTGDISHFPNGS
+498 EFTGDIQHYKQAD
-511 VTTYETRNNVITKL
+511 VTTYETKNNVITKL
-525 TEADP
+525 TEADS

-542 SSATFTFGQDNI
+542 SSAAFTFGQANI

-563 VVISNTED
+563 VVTSNTKD
-571 SSGNMTVKFTLG
+571 SKGNMTVKFTLG
-583 SNEYDLFMDSRDYEI
+583 SNEYELFMDSRDYDI
-598 TKDPFTK
+598 TKDPFTI
-605 LTVGTVFNANVF
+605 LTVGAVFNADVF

-628 IEIIS
+628 IEITGE
-633 QQEVLT
+633 QEVLT
-639 MDKEKAEI
+639 LDKKEGEI

-663 GGSNTDPIV
+663 GTNADPIV

-690 GVAVGETIITA
+690 GVAVGETTITA

-707 SVQAKITVVDENI
+707 YAQAKITVVDENI
-720 TKVKVSFNSD
+720 TKVKVSFSSD

-740 AKTATL
+740 TKTATF

-754 IKQEGSPTPL
+754 IKQGGSNTPL
-764 SQMKDYLS
+764 SQMKNYLS
-772 SSNSLRFYQGYSME
+772 RNSLRFYKDYSME

-794 KAIKPD
+794 KAIRPD
-800 SYAKKAFTAKNISST
+800 SYAKKAFTAENISSK
-815 DFTVTDIDTVSM
+815 DFTVTDTDTVSM

-835 SMKAVKQVQIFSLE
+835 SMTAVNQVQIYSLE
-849 FTLGE
+849 FTLGD

>member
-1 MKKMKKS
+1 MKKS

-27 NENNPSQPSNN
+27 NENNSSQQPSNN

-106 GNGTVKITATYKGE
+106 GNGSIKITATYKGE

-142 ASSDLNNL
+142 AKSDMNNL

-167 SDTTGGA
+167 SDSTGGA
-174 YIYNWSFNSA
+174 YIYNWSFNNA

-207 SNSKDKNGNQN
+207 STNNG

-229 EKRERVSGTSAIV
+229 EKRERVNGTSAIV

-258 GYKAL
+258 GFKAL

-276 EYVSGN
+276 EYVSGKPSQGN
-282 PKEKG
+282 G
-287 VNVKFKLGNTDI
+287 VDVKFKLGNTDI
-299 VLRTDKYDPASPSDT
+299 TLRTDKFDPAVPSDT
-314 LVTGKKYKITAPLSW
+314 LVAGKKYKITAPLSW

-343 IVEAD
+343 IVEGD
-348 AKPLEVSY
+348 SKPLEVSY
-356 TGNAYVGQ
+356 TGNAYVGE

-375 KVTEGVTY
+375 NVTEGVTY
-383 TIEEGIDLASLENGV
+383 TIEEGSNLASLENGV

-422 EVTINATA
+422 EITINATA
-430 LALSKLSEL
+430 LTLSKLSEL

-454 GYTGTPRIDYGLY
+454 GYTGTPRSDSGLY

-478 FILYKVKPEQL
+478 FILYKVQPKQL

-498 EFTGDISHFPNGS
+498 EFTGDISHYLNES
-511 VTTYETRNNVITKL
+511 VTTYETKNNIITKL
-525 TEADP
+525 TETDS
-530 SIVKP
+530 SIIKP

-542 SSATFTFGQDNI
+542 SSAAFAFGQANI
-554 SKAYKINQG
+554 SKAYKINKG
-563 VVISNTED
+563 VVVSNTED
-571 SSGNMTVKFTLG
+571 SKGNMTVKFTLG
-583 SNEYDLFMDSRDYEI
+583 SNEYDLFMDSRDYDI

-605 LTVGTVFNANVF
+605 LKAGATFNANVF

-628 IEIIS
+628 IEITGE
-633 QQEVLT
+633 QEVLT
-639 MDKEKAEI
+639 IDKKEGEI

-653 KTLQLNATYT
+653 KTLQLNASYT
-663 GGSNTDPIV
+663 GTNASVIV
-672 WSSSAESVA
+672 WSSSVESVA

-707 SVQAKITVVDENI
+707 YAQAKITVVDENI
-720 TKVKVSFNSD
+720 TKVTVSFNSD

-740 AKTATL
+740 KKTATF

-772 SSNSLRFYQGYSME
+772 RNSLRFYKGYSME

-794 KAIKPD
+794 KAIRPD
-800 SYAKKAFTAKNISST
+800 SYAKKAFTAENISSK
-815 DFTVTDIDTVSM
+815 DFTVTDTDTVSM

-835 SMKAVKQVQIFSLE
+835 SMTAVNQVQIYSLE
-849 FTLGE
+849 FTLGD

>member
-142 ASSDLNNL
+142 AKSDMNNL

-174 YIYNWSFNSA
+174 YIYNWSFNDA

-207 SNSKDKNGNQN
+207 STNGG

-229 EKRERVSGTSAIV
+229 GSRVNGTSAIV

-299 VLRTDKYDPASPSDT
+299 VLRTDKYDPAVPSDT

-348 AKPLEVSY
+348 SEPLEVSY
-356 TGNAYVGQ
+356 TGDAYVGEF
-364 KVTLET
+364 VNLVT

-383 TIEEGIDLASLENGV
+383 TIEEGSNLASLANGV

-422 EVTINATA
+422 EVTINATV
-430 LALSKLSEL
+430 LTLSKLSEL
-439 KSMTSGKVKSRGYVM
+439 KSMTEGKKVKSRGYVM
-454 GYTGTPRIDYGLY
+454 GYTETPRSKSGLY

-478 FILYKVKPEQL
+478 YILYKVLPEQL

-498 EFTGDISHFPNGS
+498 EFTGYINNFKQSD
-511 VTTYETRNNVITKL
+511 VTTYETTSNVITKL
-525 TEADP
+525 TEADS

-542 SSATFTFGQDNI
+542 SSAAFAFGQTNI

-563 VVISNTED
+563 VVISNTKD
-571 SSGNMTVKFTLG
+571 SKGNMIVEFTLG
-583 SNEYDLFMDSRDYEI
+583 LNEYELFINSSDYDI
-598 TKDPFTK
+598 TKDSFTK
-605 LTVGTVFNANVF
+605 LIPGAVFNADVF
-617 AAASNF
+617 AAATNF

-628 IEIIS
+628 IEITG

-639 MDKEKAEI
+639 MDKEEGTI

-653 KTLQLNATYT
+653 KTLQLKATYA
-663 GGSNTDPIV
+663 GGSNTAPIV

-707 SVQAKITVVDENI
+707 SVQAKITVVDKKI
-720 TKVKVSFNSD
+720 TKV
-730 IADLLTIDDS
+730 TI
-740 AKTATL
+740 
-746 TTQGITFL
+746 
-754 IKQEGSPTPL
+754 
-764 SQMKDYLS
+764 S
-772 SSNSLRFYQGYSME
+772 SSDLTVTEAGAVNQEVKGIKIEISTGLINVANIRVYKGETLKLTSNIGLMTKVVFTCTASGEAKYGPGNFEGTNYTAGKGKTGTWELTAGASSLSLTAEANQVRITQME
-786 ISVASGTI
+786 ISYIPSA
-794 KAIKPD
+794 
-800 SYAKKAFTAKNISST
+800 
-815 DFTVTDIDTVSM
+815 
-827 KNTTSSKI
+827 
-835 SMKAVKQVQIFSLE
+835 E
-849 FTLGE
+849 

>member
-1 MKKMKKS
+1 MKKS

-142 ASSDLNNL
+142 ATSDMNNL

-167 SDTTGGA
+167 SDSTGGA
-174 YIYNWSFNSA
+174 YIYNWSFNNA

-207 SNSKDKNGNQN
+207 STNGG

-229 EKRERVSGTSAIV
+229 EKKERVSGTSAIV

-258 GYKAL
+258 GFKAL
-263 TYDKVGNL
+263 TSDKVGNL

-276 EYVSGN
+276 EYVSGK
-282 PKEKG
+282 PSKGTG

-299 VLRTDKYDPASPSDT
+299 VLRTDSYDPAVPSDT

-348 AKPLEVSY
+348 SKPLEVSY

-383 TIEEGIDLASLENGV
+383 TIEEGSNLASLENSV

-422 EVTINATA
+422 EITINATA

-454 GYTGTPRIDYGLY
+454 GYTGTPRSDTELY

-498 EFTGDISHFPNGS
+498 EFTGDIQHYKQGD
-511 VTTYETRNNVITKL
+511 VTTYETKNNVITKL
-525 TEADP
+525 TEADS

-542 SSATFTFGQDNI
+542 SSAAFAFGQANI

-563 VVISNTED
+563 VVVSNTED

-583 SNEYDLFMDSRDYEI
+583 SNEYKLFMDSRDYDI

-605 LTVGTVFNANVF
+605 LTVGAVFNANVF
-617 AAASNF
+617 AAATNF

-628 IEIIS
+628 IEITS
-633 QQEVLT
+633 QQEVFT

-653 KTLQLNATYT
+653 KTLQLNATYH
-663 GGSNTDPIV
+663 GSNTDPIV

-707 SVQAKITVVDENI
+707 KAQAKITVVDENI
-720 TKVKVSFNSD
+720 TTVTVSFNSD
-730 IADLLTIDDS
+730 IDNLFIADDS

-754 IKQEGSPTPL
+754 FKQGSSNIAP
-764 SQMKDYLS
+764 SQMKRYL

-794 KAIKPD
+794 KAISPD
-800 SYAKKAFTAKNISST
+800 SNPSKPFTKGSISSD

-827 KNTTSSKI
+827 INTTSSKI
-835 SMKAVKQVQIFSLE
+835 SMKAEKQVKINSLE
-849 FTLGE
+849 FTLGN

>member
-106 GNGTVKITATYKGE
+106 GNGSIKITATYKGE

-142 ASSDLNNL
+142 ATSDANNL

-158 ASLGKSAYI
+158 ASLGTSAYI
-167 SDTTGGA
+167 SDSTGGA
-174 YIYNWSFNSA
+174 YIYNWSFNNA

-207 SNSKDKNGNQN
+207 SNNGG

-229 EKRERVSGTSAIV
+229 EKKERVNGTSAIV

-314 LVTGKKYKITAPLSW
+314 LVAGKKYKITAPLSW

-356 TGNAYVGQ
+356 TGNAYVG
-364 KVTLET
+364 KEVTLVT
-370 TASGV
+370 TANGV

-383 TIEEGIDLASLENGV
+383 TIEEGSDLASLENGV

-454 GYTGTPRIDYGLY
+454 GHTGTPRSDYGLY
-467 DKVFI
+467 DKVFV

-478 FILYKVKPEQL
+478 FILYKVQPEQL
-489 TGINVGDLI
+489 TGIKVGDLI
-498 EFTGDISHFPNGS
+498 EFTGDISHYPNGS
-511 VTTYETRNNVITKL
+511 VTTYETKNNVITKL
-525 TEADP
+525 TEADS

-542 SSATFTFGQDNI
+542 TSAAFAFGQANI

-563 VVISNTED
+563 VVVSNTED
-571 SSGNMTVKFTLG
+571 KSGNMTVKFTLG
-583 SNEYDLFMDSRDYEI
+583 SNEYDLFMDSRDYDI

-605 LTVGTVFNANVF
+605 LTVGAVFNADVF
-617 AAASNF
+617 AAATNF

-628 IEIIS
+628 IEIVS
-633 QQEVLT
+633 QQEMLT

-647 NIHGND
+647 NIHGDD
-653 KTLQLNATYT
+653 KTLQLNATY
-663 GGSNTDPIV
+663 GGTNTDPIV

-681 TVDQNGLVT
+681 TVNQNGLVT

-707 SVQAKITVVDENI
+707 KAQAKITVVDENI
-720 TKVKVSFNSD
+720 TTVTVSFNSEID
-730 IADLLTIDDS
+730 DLFIADDS

-754 IKQEGSPTPL
+754 FKQGSSNIAP
-764 SQMKDYLS
+764 SQMKRYL

-794 KAIKPD
+794 KAISPD
-800 SYAKKAFTAKNISST
+800 SNPSKPFTKGSIYSD

-827 KNTTSSKI
+827 INTTSSKI
-835 SMKAVKQVQIFSLE
+835 SMKADKQVKINSLE
-849 FTLGE
+849 FTLGD

>member
-27 NENNPSQPSNN
+27 NESSQPSNN

-106 GNGTVKITATYKGE
+106 GNGSIKITATYKGE

-142 ASSDLNNL
+142 ANSNANKL

-158 ASLGKSAYI
+158 ASLGTSAYI
-167 SDTTGGA
+167 SDSTGGA
-174 YIYNWSFNSA
+174 YIYNWSFNNA

-207 SNSKDKNGNQN
+207 STNGG
-218 ERGLQISNWNS
+218 ERGLQISNYNR
-229 EKRERVSGTSAIV
+229 EKKERVNGTSAIV

-247 EAMKPI
+247 EAMEPI

-258 GYKAL
+258 GFKAL

-276 EYVSGN
+276 EYVSGK
-282 PKEKG
+282 PSKGTG

-299 VLRTDKYDPASPSDT
+299 VLRTDSYDPAVPSDT

-478 FILYKVKPEQL
+478 FILYKVQPEQL
-489 TGINVGDLI
+489 TGIKVGDLI
-498 EFTGDISHFPNGS
+498 EFTGDISHYANGS
-511 VTTYETRNNVITKL
+511 VTTYETKNNVITKL

-542 SSATFTFGQDNI
+542 SSAALFFGQDNI

-583 SNEYDLFMDSRDYEI
+583 SYEYDLFMDSRDYDI

-605 LTVGTVFNANVF
+605 LTAGAVFNADVF
-617 AAASNF
+617 AAATNF

-628 IEIIS
+628 IEIVS
-633 QQEVLT
+633 QQEMLT

-707 SVQAKITVVDENI
+707 KAQAKITVVNENI
-720 TKVKVSFNSD
+720 TTVTVSFNSD
-730 IADLLTIDDS
+730 IANLLTIDDS
-740 AKTATL
+740 AKTATF
-746 TTQGITFL
+746 TTKGITFL
-754 IKQEGSPTPL
+754 IKQEDSPTPI
-764 SQMKDYLS
+764 SDVKKYLS
-772 SSNSLRFYQGYSME
+772 KNSLRFYQGYSME

-794 KAIKPD
+794 KAISPD
-800 SYAKKAFTAKNISST
+800 SFSSKAFTKDSISST
-815 DFTVTDIDTVSM
+815 DFTVTDTDTVSM
-827 KNTTSSKI
+827 NNTTSSKI
-835 SMKAVKQVQIFSLE
+835 SMTAKS
-849 FTLGE
+849 

>member
-27 NENNPSQPSNN
+27 NQQQ
-38 PTTPSNNS
+38 PSNNS
-46 QTPSVKNSYTFD
+46 QTASVKNPYTFD

-106 GNGTVKITATYKGE
+106 GNGSVKITATYKGE

-142 ASSDLNNL
+142 AKSDMNNL

-167 SDTTGGA
+167 SDSTGGA
-174 YIYNWSFNSA
+174 YIYNWSYNDNGA

-207 SNSKDKNGNQN
+207 SNKKDKNGNQI
-218 ERGLQISNWNS
+218 ERGLQISNYNS
-229 EKRERVSGTSAIV
+229 GSRVSGTSAIV

-276 EYVSGN
+276 EYVSGK
-282 PKEKG
+282 PSKG
-287 VNVKFKLGNTDI
+287 TGVDVKFKLGNTDI
-299 VLRTDKYDPASPSDT
+299 VLRTDKFDPAAPSDT
-314 LVTGKKYKITAPLSW
+314 LVAGKKYKITAPLSW
-329 FNGAQFAYASSGVS
+329 FNGSQFAYASSGVS

-348 AKPLEVSY
+348 SKPLEVSY
-356 TGNAYVGQ
+356 TGDAYVG
-364 KVTLET
+364 KEVTLVT

-383 TIEEGIDLASLENGV
+383 TIEEGSDLASLENDV

-454 GYTGTPRIDYGLY
+454 GYTGTPRIDSGLY
-467 DKVFI
+467 DKVFV

-498 EFTGDISHFPNGS
+498 EFTGDIQHYKQGD
-511 VTTYETRNNVITKL
+511 VTTYETKNNVITKL
-525 TEADP
+525 TEADS

-542 SSATFTFGQDNI
+542 SSAAFTFGQANI
-554 SKAYKINQG
+554 SKAFKINQG
-563 VVISNTED
+563 IVVSNTED
-571 SSGNMTVKFTLG
+571 SSGNMTVKFTLS
-583 SNEYDLFMDSRDYEI
+583 SNEYELFMDSRDYDI

-605 LTVGTVFNANVF
+605 LTAGAVFNADVF

-628 IEIIS
+628 IEITS

-639 MDKEKAEI
+639 LDKEEGTI

-653 KTLQLNATYT
+653 KTLQLNATY
-663 GGSNTDPIV
+663 GGTNTAPIV

-681 TVDQNGLVT
+681 TVNQNGLVT

-707 SVQAKITVVDENI
+707 KVQAKITVVDVNI
-720 TKVKVSFNSD
+720 TKVTISASDLTEMETAGAVNQEVKGIKFEISKGIVNVANIRVYQGETLKLTSNIGLMTKVVFTCTASGD
-730 IADLLTIDDS
+730 
-740 AKTATL
+740 AKYGPGCFTGTNYTAGEGETGTWELAAGASSLTL
-746 TTQGITFL
+746 TASKKQVRITQ
-754 IKQEGSPTPL
+754 
-764 SQMKDYLS
+764 
-772 SSNSLRFYQGYSME
+772 ME
-786 ISVASGTI
+786 ISYIPSA
-794 KAIKPD
+794 
-800 SYAKKAFTAKNISST
+800 
-815 DFTVTDIDTVSM
+815 
-827 KNTTSSKI
+827 
-835 SMKAVKQVQIFSLE
+835 E
-849 FTLGE
+849 

>member
-106 GNGTVKITATYKGE
+106 GNGSIKITATYKGE

-142 ASSDLNNL
+142 ATSNANNL

-167 SDTTGGA
+167 SDSTGGA

-207 SNSKDKNGNQN
+207 STNGG

-229 EKRERVSGTSAIV
+229 EKKERVNGTSAIV

-247 EAMKPI
+247 EAMEPI

-258 GYKAL
+258 GFKAL

-276 EYVSGN
+276 EYVSGK
-282 PKEKG
+282 PSKGTG

-299 VLRTDKYDPASPSDT
+299 VLRTDSYDPAAPSDT
-314 LVTGKKYKITAPLSW
+314 LVAGKTYKITAPLSW

-356 TGNAYVGQ
+356 TGNAYVGEI
-364 KVTLET
+364 VNLET

-383 TIEEGIDLASLENGV
+383 TIEEGSNLASLENGV

-430 LALSKLSEL
+430 LTLSKLSAL
-439 KSMTSGKVKSRGYVM
+439 KSMTTGKVKSRGYVM
-454 GYTGTPRIDYGLY
+454 GYTGTPRSDSGLY

-478 FILYKVKPEQL
+478 FILYKVQPEQL

-498 EFTGDISHFPNGS
+498 EFTGDIQHYKQGD
-511 VTTYETRNNVITKL
+511 VTTYETAHNVITKL
-525 TEADP
+525 TEADS

-542 SSATFTFGQDNI
+542 SSAAFTFGQANI
-554 SKAYKINQG
+554 SKAYKINQA
-563 VVISNTED
+563 VVISNAED
-571 SSGNMTVKFTLG
+571 SKGNMTVKFTLG
-583 SNEYDLFMDSRDYEI
+583 SNEYELFMDSRDYDI

-605 LTVGTVFNANVF
+605 LKAGAAFNADVF
-617 AAASNF
+617 AAATNF

-628 IEIIS
+628 IEITGE
-633 QQEVLT
+633 QEVLT
-639 MDKEKAEI
+639 LDKKEGEI
-647 NIHGND
+647 NIHGDD

-707 SVQAKITVVDENI
+707 KAQAKITVVDENI
-720 TKVKVSFNSD
+720 TKVTVSFSSD
-730 IADLLTIDDS
+730 IADLLTIDNS

-754 IKQEGSPTPL
+754 IKQEDSPTPL

-772 SSNSLRFYQGYSME
+772 RNSLRFYKGYSME

-800 SYAKKAFTAKNISST
+800 SYAKKAFTADNISSN

-835 SMKAVKQVQIFSLE
+835 SMTAKSQVQIYSLE
-849 FTLGE
+849 FTLGD

>member
-98 SGNKITFT
+98 FGNKITFT
-106 GNGTVKITATYKGE
+106 GNGSIKITATYKGE

-142 ASSDLNNL
+142 ATSNANNL

-158 ASLGKSAYI
+158 ASLGTSAYI
-167 SDTTGGA
+167 SDSTGGA
-174 YIYNWSFNSA
+174 YIYNWSFNNA

-207 SNSKDKNGNQN
+207 SNKKDKNGNQI
-218 ERGLQISNWNS
+218 ERGLQISNYYS
-229 EKRERVSGTSAIV
+229 GSSVSGTSAIV

-247 EAMKPI
+247 EAMEPI

-276 EYVSGN
+276 EYVSGK
-282 PKEKG
+282 PSKG
-287 VNVKFKLGNTDI
+287 SGENVLFKLGNTTI
-299 VLRTDKYDPASPSDT
+299 TLRTDKFDPAAPSDT
-314 LVTGKKYKITAPLSW
+314 LVAGKTYKITAPLSW

-356 TGNAYVGQ
+356 TGNAYVG
-364 KVTLET
+364 KEVTLVT

-383 TIEEGIDLASLENGV
+383 TIEEGNDLASLENGV
-398 LTITGEGTIKVKATY
+398 LTITGEGAIKVKATY

-454 GYTGTPRIDYGLY
+454 GYTGTPRIDSGLY

-498 EFTGDISHFPNGS
+498 EFTGDIQHYKQGD
-511 VTTYETRNNVITKL
+511 VTTYETKNNVITKL
-525 TEADP
+525 TESDS

-542 SSATFTFGQDNI
+542 SSAAFTFGQANI

-563 VVISNTED
+563 VVVSNTED
-571 SSGNMTVKFTLG
+571 SSGKMTVKFTLG
-583 SNEYDLFMDSRDYEI
+583 SNEYDLFMDSRDYDI

-605 LTVGTVFNANVF
+605 LTAGAVFNADVF

-628 IEIIS
+628 IEITS

-639 MDKEKAEI
+639 LDKEEGTI
-647 NIHGND
+647 NIHGNN
-653 KTLQLNATYT
+653 KTLQLNATY
-663 GGSNTDPIV
+663 GGTNTAPIV
-672 WSSSAESVA
+672 WSSSVESVA
-681 TVDQNGLVT
+681 TVNQNGLVT

-707 SVQAKITVVDENI
+707 SVQAKITVVDVNI
-720 TKVKVSFNSD
+720 TKVTISASDLTEMETAGAVNQEVKGIKFEISNGIVNVADIRVYQGQTLKLTSNIGLMTKVVFTCTASGD
-730 IADLLTIDDS
+730 
-740 AKTATL
+740 AKYGPGCFTGTNYTAGEEQTGTWELAAGASSLTL
-746 TTQGITFL
+746 TASKKQVRITQ
-754 IKQEGSPTPL
+754 
-764 SQMKDYLS
+764 
-772 SSNSLRFYQGYSME
+772 ME
-786 ISVASGTI
+786 ISYIPSA
-794 KAIKPD
+794 
-800 SYAKKAFTAKNISST
+800 
-815 DFTVTDIDTVSM
+815 
-827 KNTTSSKI
+827 
-835 SMKAVKQVQIFSLE
+835 E
-849 FTLGE
+849 

>member
-27 NENNPSQPSNN
+27 NESSQPSSN

-86 VYSVDDASKATV
+86 FYSVDDASKATV

-106 GNGTVKITATYKGE
+106 GNGSIKITATYKGE

-142 ASSDLNNL
+142 ASSDASHL

-158 ASLGKSAYI
+158 ASLGTSAYI

-174 YIYNWSFNSA
+174 YIYNWSYNNA
-184 DTAITNKSFT
+184 DTAITNKAFT

-207 SNSKDKNGNQN
+207 STNGG
-218 ERGLQISNWNS
+218 ERGLQISNYNS
-229 EKRERVSGTSAIV
+229 GSRVSGTSAIV

-314 LVTGKKYKITAPLSW
+314 LVAGKKYKITAPLSW

-348 AKPLEVSY
+348 SEPLEVSY
-356 TGNAYVGQ
+356 TGNAYVGD
-364 KVTLET
+364 KVTLVT

-383 TIEEGIDLASLENGV
+383 TIEEGSNLASLENGV
-398 LTITGEGTIKVKATY
+398 LTITGEGAIKVKATY

-430 LALSKLSEL
+430 LTLSKLSEL
-439 KSMTSGKVKSRGYVM
+439 KSMTTGKVKSRGYVM
-454 GYTGTPRIDYGLY
+454 GYTGTPRSDSGLY
-467 DKVFI
+467 DKVFV

-478 FILYKVKPEQL
+478 FILYKVQPEQL

-498 EFTGDISHFPNGS
+498 EFTGDIQHYKQAD
-511 VTTYETRNNVITKL
+511 VTTYETKNNVITKL
-525 TEADP
+525 TEADS

-542 SSATFTFGQDNI
+542 SSAAFAFGQANI

-563 VVISNTED
+563 VVTSNTKD
-571 SSGNMTVKFTLG
+571 SKGNMTVKFTLG
-583 SNEYDLFMDSRDYEI
+583 SNEYELFMDSRDYDI

-605 LTVGTVFNANVF
+605 LTVGAVFNADVF

-628 IEIIS
+628 IEITGE
-633 QQEVLT
+633 QEVLT
-639 MDKEKAEI
+639 LDKKEGEI

-663 GGSNTDPIV
+663 GTNAGAIT
-672 WSSSAESVA
+672 WSSSVESVA

-707 SVQAKITVVDENI
+707 YAQAKITVVDKNVTTVTIKPTDFGLTDVQKTSVDKTIKGLNFKISGSNTSGICTFKADCFGIYKGNKIEISSTLGLINKVIFTCKANGTAKYRPGNFTGANYTAGTENTGIWELAAGASSLSLTASEAQVRI
-720 TKVKVSFNSD
+720 T
-730 IADLLTIDDS
+730 
-740 AKTATL
+740 
-746 TTQGITFL
+746 Q
-754 IKQEGSPTPL
+754 
-764 SQMKDYLS
+764 
-772 SSNSLRFYQGYSME
+772 ME
-786 ISVASGTI
+786 ISYIS
-794 KAIKPD
+794 
-800 SYAKKAFTAKNISST
+800 TA
-815 DFTVTDIDTVSM
+815 
-827 KNTTSSKI
+827 
-835 SMKAVKQVQIFSLE
+835 E
-849 FTLGE
+849 

>member
-8 KSLFAAILAV
+8 KSLFVAILAV

-106 GNGTVKITATYKGE
+106 GNGSIKITATYKGE

-142 ASSDLNNL
+142 ATSDMNNL

-174 YIYNWSFNSA
+174 YIYNWSFNNA
-184 DTAITNKSFT
+184 DTAITNKAFT

-207 SNSKDKNGNQN
+207 STNGG

-229 EKRERVSGTSAIV
+229 EKKERVSGTSAIV

-276 EYVSGN
+276 EYVSGK
-282 PKEKG
+282 PSKGTG

-299 VLRTDKYDPASPSDT
+299 VLRTDSYDPAVPSDT
-314 LVTGKKYKITAPLSW
+314 LVAGKTYKITAPLSW

-356 TGNAYVGQ
+356 TGNAYVG
-364 KVTLET
+364 KEVTLVA
-370 TASGV
+370 TANGV

-383 TIEEGIDLASLENGV
+383 TIEEGSDLASLENGV

-454 GYTGTPRIDYGLY
+454 GHTGTPRSDYGLY
-467 DKVFI
+467 DKVFV

-478 FILYKVKPEQL
+478 FILYKVQPEQL
-489 TGINVGDLI
+489 TGIKVGDLI
-498 EFTGDISHFPNGS
+498 EFTGDISHYANGS
-511 VTTYETRNNVITKL
+511 VTTYETKNNVITKL

-542 SSATFTFGQDNI
+542 SSAAFAFGQANI

-571 SSGNMTVKFTLG
+571 SKGNMTVKFTLG
-583 SNEYDLFMDSRDYEI
+583 SYEYDLFMDSRDYDI

-605 LTVGTVFNANVF
+605 LTAGAVFNANVF
-617 AAASNF
+617 AAATNF

-628 IEIIS
+628 IEITS
-633 QQEVLT
+633 QQEVFT

-653 KTLQLNATYT
+653 KTLQLNATYH
-663 GGSNTDPIV
+663 GSNTDPIV

-690 GVAVGETIITA
+690 GVAVGETVITA

-707 SVQAKITVVDENI
+707 KVQAKITVVDVNI
-720 TKVKVSFNSD
+720 TKVTVAFNSE

-754 IKQEGSPTPL
+754 IKQEGSNTPL

-772 SSNSLRFYQGYSME
+772 RNSLRFHKGYSME

-800 SYAKKAFTAKNISST
+800 SYAKKAFTADNISSD

-835 SMKAVKQVQIFSLE
+835 SMKAKNQVQIFSLE

>member
-106 GNGTVKITATYKGE
+106 GNGSVKITATYKGE

-142 ASSDLNNL
+142 AKSDLNNL

-158 ASLGKSAYI
+158 ASLGKSAYV
-167 SDTTGGA
+167 SDATGGA
-174 YIYNWSFNSA
+174 YIYNWLFNNA

-207 SNSKDKNGNQN
+207 STNGG

-229 EKRERVSGTSAIV
+229 EKKERVSGTSAIV

-258 GYKAL
+258 GFKAL
-263 TYDKVGNL
+263 TSDKVGNL

-276 EYVSGN
+276 EYVSGK
-282 PKEKG
+282 PSKDTG

-299 VLRTDKYDPASPSDT
+299 VLRTDSHDPAVPSDT

-343 IVEAD
+343 IVDAD

-356 TGNAYVGQ
+356 TGDAYVG
-364 KVTLET
+364 KEVTLVT
-370 TASGV
+370 TANGV

-383 TIEEGIDLASLENGV
+383 TIEEGSDLASLENDV

-430 LALSKLSEL
+430 LTLSKLSEL
-439 KSMTSGKVKSRGYVM
+439 KSMTEGKKVKSRGYVM
-454 GYTGTPRIDYGLY
+454 GHTGTPRSDSGLY
-467 DKVFI
+467 DKVFV

-478 FILYKVKPEQL
+478 FILYKVQPKQL
-489 TGINVGDLI
+489 TGIKVGDLI
-498 EFTGDISHFPNGS
+498 EFTGDISHYANGS
-511 VTTYETRNNVITKL
+511 VTTYETKNNVITKL
-525 TEADP
+525 TEADS

-542 SSATFTFGQDNI
+542 TSAAFAFGQANI

-563 VVISNTED
+563 VVVSNTED
-571 SSGNMTVKFTLG
+571 SKGNMTVKFTLG
-583 SNEYDLFMDSRDYEI
+583 SNEYELFMDSRDYDI
-598 TKDPFTK
+598 TKDPFTELK
-605 LTVGTVFNANVF
+605 AGAVFNADVF
-617 AAASNF
+617 AAATNF

-628 IEIIS
+628 IEITS

-639 MDKEKAEI
+639 LDKEEGTI

-653 KTLQLNATYT
+653 KTLQLNATY
-663 GGSNTDPIV
+663 GGTNTAPIV

-681 TVDQNGLVT
+681 TVNQNGLVT

-720 TKVKVSFNSD
+720 TKVTISASDLTEMATAGAVNQEVKGIKIEISNGIVNVANIRVYQDQTLKLTSNIGLMTKVVF
-730 IADLLTIDDS
+730 TC
-740 AKTATL
+740 TASGDTRYGPGCFTGTNYTAGEEQTGTWELAAGASSLTL
-746 TTQGITFL
+746 TASKKQVRITQ
-754 IKQEGSPTPL
+754 
-764 SQMKDYLS
+764 
-772 SSNSLRFYQGYSME
+772 ME
-786 ISVASGTI
+786 IS
-794 KAIKPD
+794 
-800 SYAKKAFTAKNISST
+800 YISS
-815 DFTVTDIDTVSM
+815 
-827 KNTTSSKI
+827 
-835 SMKAVKQVQIFSLE
+835 AE
-849 FTLGE
+849 

>member
-27 NENNPSQPSNN
+27 NESSQPSSN

-106 GNGTVKITATYKGE
+106 GNGSIKITATYKGE

-142 ASSDLNNL
+142 ASSDASHL

-158 ASLGKSAYI
+158 ASLGTSAYI

-174 YIYNWSFNSA
+174 YIYNWLYNNA
-184 DTAITNKSFT
+184 DTAITNKAFT

-207 SNSKDKNGNQN
+207 STNGG
-218 ERGLQISNWNS
+218 ERGLQISNYNS
-229 EKRERVSGTSAIV
+229 GSRVSGTSAIV

-314 LVTGKKYKITAPLSW
+314 LVAGKKYKITAPLSW

-348 AKPLEVSY
+348 SKPLEVSY
-356 TGNAYVGQ
+356 TGDAYVGEF
-364 KVTLET
+364 VNLVT

-383 TIEEGIDLASLENGV
+383 TIEEGSNLASLANGV

-422 EVTINATA
+422 EVTINATV
-430 LALSKLSEL
+430 LTLSKLSEL
-439 KSMTSGKVKSRGYVM
+439 KSMTTGKVKSRGYVM
-454 GYTGTPRIDYGLY
+454 GYTGTPRSDSGLY

-472 ADGEDY
+472 ADGENY
-478 FILYKVKPEQL
+478 FILYKVLPEQL

-498 EFTGDISHFPNGS
+498 EFTGYIQHYKQAD
-511 VTTYETRNNVITKL
+511 VTTYKTVTNVITKL
-525 TEADP
+525 TEADS

-542 SSATFTFGQDNI
+542 SSAAFTFGQANI

-563 VVISNTED
+563 VVISNTKD
-571 SSGNMTVKFTLG
+571 SKGNMTVKFTLG
-583 SNEYDLFMDSRDYEI
+583 SNEYDLFMDSRDYDI
-598 TKDPFTK
+598 TKDSFTK
-605 LTVGTVFNANVF
+605 LTVGAVFNANVF
-617 AAASNF
+617 AAATNF

-628 IEIIS
+628 IEIS
-633 QQEVLT
+633 GQQEVLT
-639 MDKEKAEI
+639 MDKKEGTI
-647 NIHGND
+647 NIHGDD
-653 KTLQLNATYT
+653 KTLQLKATYT
-663 GGSNTDPIV
+663 GSNTGAIT
-672 WSSSAESVA
+672 WSSSVESVA

-707 SVQAKITVVDENI
+707 YAQAKITVVDKNVTTVTIKPTDFGLTDVQKTNVDKTIKGLNFKISGSNTSGICTFKADCFGIYKGNKIEISSTLGLINKVIFTCKANGTAKYGPGNFTGANYTAGTENTGIWELAAGASSLSLTASKAQVRI
-720 TKVKVSFNSD
+720 T
-730 IADLLTIDDS
+730 
-740 AKTATL
+740 
-746 TTQGITFL
+746 Q
-754 IKQEGSPTPL
+754 
-764 SQMKDYLS
+764 
-772 SSNSLRFYQGYSME
+772 ME
-786 ISVASGTI
+786 ISYIS
-794 KAIKPD
+794 
-800 SYAKKAFTAKNISST
+800 TA
-815 DFTVTDIDTVSM
+815 
-827 KNTTSSKI
+827 
-835 SMKAVKQVQIFSLE
+835 E
-849 FTLGE
+849 

>member
-27 NENNPSQPSNN
+27 NESSQPSNN

-86 VYSVDDASKATV
+86 VYSVDDTSKATV

-106 GNGTVKITATYKGE
+106 GNGSIKITATYKGE

-142 ASSDLNNL
+142 ASSNASQL

-158 ASLGKSAYI
+158 ASLGTSAYI

-174 YIYNWSFNSA
+174 YIYNWSYNNA
-184 DTAITNKSFT
+184 DTAITNKAFT

-207 SNSKDKNGNQN
+207 STNGG
-218 ERGLQISNWNS
+218 ERGLQISNYNS
-229 EKRERVSGTSAIV
+229 GSRVSGTSAIV

-314 LVTGKKYKITAPLSW
+314 LVAGKKYKITAPLSW

-348 AKPLEVSY
+348 SEPLEVSY
-356 TGNAYVGQ
+356 TGNAYVGD
-364 KVTLET
+364 KVTLVT

-383 TIEEGIDLASLENGV
+383 TIEEGSNLASLENGV
-398 LTITGEGTIKVKATY
+398 LTITGEGAIKVKATY

-430 LALSKLSEL
+430 LTLSKLSEL
-439 KSMTSGKVKSRGYVM
+439 KSMTTGKVKSRGYVM
-454 GYTGTPRIDYGLY
+454 GYTGTPRSDSGLY

-478 FILYKVKPEQL
+478 FILYKVQPEQL

-498 EFTGDISHFPNGS
+498 EFTGDIQHYKQAD
-511 VTTYETRNNVITKL
+511 VTTYETKNNVITKL
-525 TEADP
+525 TEADS

-542 SSATFTFGQDNI
+542 SSAAFAFGQANI
-554 SKAYKINQG
+554 SKAFKINQG
-563 VVISNTED
+563 VVVSNTED
-571 SSGNMTVKFTLG
+571 SKGNMTVKFTLG
-583 SNEYDLFMDSRDYEI
+583 SNEYNLFMDSRDYDI
-598 TKDPFTK
+598 TNDPFTK
-605 LTVGTVFNANVF
+605 LTVGAVFNADVF

-628 IEIIS
+628 IEITGE
-633 QQEVLT
+633 QEVLT
-639 MDKEKAEI
+639 LDKKEGEI

-663 GGSNTDPIV
+663 GSNTGAIT
-672 WSSSAESVA
+672 WSSSVESVA

-707 SVQAKITVVDENI
+707 YAQAKITVVDESI
-720 TKVKVSFNSD
+720 TKVKVSFNSG
-730 IADLLTIDDS
+730 IANLLTIDDS
-740 AKTATL
+740 TKTATF

-754 IKQEGSPTPL
+754 IKQGGSNTPL
-764 SQMKDYLS
+764 SQMKNYLS
-772 SSNSLRFYQGYSME
+772 GNSLRFYKDYSME

-800 SYAKKAFTAKNISST
+800 SYAKKAFTAENISSK
-815 DFTVTDIDTVSM
+815 DFTVTDTDTVSM

-835 SMKAVKQVQIFSLE
+835 SMTAVNQVQIYSLE
-849 FTLGE
+849 FTLGD

>member
-27 NENNPSQPSNN
+27 NESSQPSNN

-106 GNGTVKITATYKGE
+106 GNGSIKITATYKGE
-120 TIEKTVEVAEG
+120 TIEKTVEVAES

-142 ASSDLNNL
+142 AKSDLNNL

-174 YIYNWSFNSA
+174 YIYNWSFNNA

-207 SNSKDKNGNQN
+207 STNGG

-229 EKRERVSGTSAIV
+229 EKKERVSGTSAIV

-258 GYKAL
+258 GFKAL
-263 TYDKVGNL
+263 TSDKVGNL

-276 EYVSGN
+276 EYVSGK
-282 PKEKG
+282 PSKGAG

-299 VLRTDKYDPASPSDT
+299 VLRTDSYDPAAPSDT
-314 LVTGKKYKITAPLSW
+314 LVAGKKYKITAPLSW

-343 IVEAD
+343 IVDAD
-348 AKPLEVSY
+348 SKPLEVSY
-356 TGNAYVGQ
+356 TGNAYVGEF
-364 KVTLET
+364 VNLVT

-383 TIEEGIDLASLENGV
+383 TIEEGSNLASLENDV

-430 LALSKLSEL
+430 LTLSKLSEL
-439 KSMTSGKVKSRGYVM
+439 KSMTTGKVKSRGYVM
-454 GYTGTPRIDYGLY
+454 GYTGTPRIDSGLY
-467 DKVFI
+467 DKVFV

-498 EFTGDISHFPNGS
+498 EFTGDIQHYKQAD

-764 SQMKDYLS
+764 SQMKNYLS

>member
-106 GNGTVKITATYKGE
+106 GNGSIKITATYKGE

-142 ASSDLNNL
+142 AKSDLNNL

-167 SDTTGGA
+167 SDATGGA
-174 YIYNWSFNSA
+174 YIYNWSFNNA

-207 SNSKDKNGNQN
+207 STNGG

-229 EKRERVSGTSAIV
+229 EKKERVSGTSAIV

-258 GYKAL
+258 GFKAL
-263 TYDKVGNL
+263 TSDKVGNL

-276 EYVSGN
+276 EYVSGK
-282 PKEKG
+282 PSKGTG

-299 VLRTDKYDPASPSDT
+299 VLRTDSYDPAVPSDT
-314 LVTGKKYKITAPLSW
+314 LVAGKTYKITAPLSW

-356 TGNAYVGQ
+356 TGNAYVG
-364 KVTLET
+364 KEVTLVT
-370 TASGV
+370 TANGV

-383 TIEEGIDLASLENGV
+383 TIEEGSDLASLENDV

-454 GYTGTPRIDYGLY
+454 GYTGTPRIDSGLY

-489 TGINVGDLI
+489 NGINVGDLI
-498 EFTGDISHFPNGS
+498 EFTGDIQHYKQGD
-511 VTTYETRNNVITKL
+511 VTTYETKNNVITKL
-525 TEADP
+525 TEADS

-542 SSATFTFGQDNI
+542 SSAAFTFGQANI

-571 SSGNMTVKFTLG
+571 SKGNMTVKFTLG
-583 SNEYDLFMDSRDYEI
+583 SNEYDLFMDSRDYDI

-605 LTVGTVFNANVF
+605 LTAGAIFNADVF

-628 IEIIS
+628 IEITS

-639 MDKEKAEI
+639 LDKEEGTI

-653 KTLQLNATYT
+653 KTLQLNATY
-663 GGSNTDPIV
+663 GGTNTAPIV
-672 WSSSAESVA
+672 WSSSVESVA
-681 TVDQNGLVT
+681 TVNQNGLVT

-707 SVQAKITVVDENI
+707 KVQAKITVVDVNI
-720 TKVKVSFNSD
+720 TKVTISASDLTEMGTAGAVNQEVKGIKFEISNGIVNVANIRVYQGQTLKLTSNIGLMTKVVFTCTASGD
-730 IADLLTIDDS
+730 
-740 AKTATL
+740 AKYGPGCFTGTNYTAGEEETGTWELAAGASSLTL
-746 TTQGITFL
+746 TASKKQVRITQ
-754 IKQEGSPTPL
+754 
-764 SQMKDYLS
+764 
-772 SSNSLRFYQGYSME
+772 ME
-786 ISVASGTI
+786 ISYIPSA
-794 KAIKPD
+794 
-800 SYAKKAFTAKNISST
+800 
-815 DFTVTDIDTVSM
+815 
-827 KNTTSSKI
+827 
-835 SMKAVKQVQIFSLE
+835 E
-849 FTLGE
+849 

>member
-1 MKKMKKS
+1 MKKS

-38 PTTPSNNS
+38 STTPSNNS

-106 GNGTVKITATYKGE
+106 GNGSIKITATYKGE

-142 ASSDLNNL
+142 ASSDANNL

-167 SDTTGGA
+167 SDSTGGA
-174 YIYNWSFNSA
+174 YIYNWSFNNA

-207 SNSKDKNGNQN
+207 STNGG

-229 EKRERVSGTSAIV
+229 EKKERVSGTSAIV

-282 PKEKG
+282 PKDKG

-299 VLRTDKYDPASPSDT
+299 VLRTDKFDPASPSDT
-314 LVTGKKYKITAPLSW
+314 LVAGKKYKITAPLSW

-348 AKPLEVSY
+348 SEPLEVSY
-356 TGNAYVGQ
+356 IGNAYVGEI
-364 KVTLET
+364 VSLVT

-383 TIEEGIDLASLENGV
+383 TIEEGSDLASLENGV

-439 KSMTSGKVKSRGYVM
+439 KSMTTGKVKSRGYVM
-454 GYTGTPRIDYGLY
+454 GYTGTPRSDSGLY

-478 FILYKVKPEQL
+478 FILYKVQPEQL

-498 EFTGDISHFPNGS
+498 EFTGDIQHYKQAD
-511 VTTYETRNNVITKL
+511 VTTYETKNNVITKL
-525 TEADP
+525 TEADS

-542 SSATFTFGQDNI
+542 SSAAFAFGQANI

-563 VVISNTED
+563 VVTSNTKD
-571 SSGNMTVKFTLG
+571 SKGNMTVKFTLG
-583 SNEYDLFMDSRDYEI
+583 SNEYELFMDSRDYDI
-598 TKDPFTK
+598 TKDPFTI
-605 LTVGTVFNANVF
+605 LTAGAVFNADVF

-628 IEIIS
+628 IEITGE
-633 QQEVLT
+633 QEVLT
-639 MDKEKAEI
+639 IDKKEGTI

-663 GGSNTDPIV
+663 GSNTGAIV

-707 SVQAKITVVDENI
+707 YAQAKITVVDKNVTTVTI
-720 TKVKVSFNSD
+720 KSTDFGLSGKQTSSVDKTIN
-730 IADLLTIDDS
+730 DLNFKISGSNTS
-740 AKTATL
+740 
-746 TTQGITFL
+746 GICDFREDH
-754 IKQEGSPTPL
+754 IRIFKGNKIEI
-764 SQMKDYLS
+764 
-772 SSNSLRFYQGYSME
+772 SSNLGLINKVIFTCTASGTAKYGPGNFKGTNYTAGEEETGTWELSAGASSLSLTAETNQVRITQME
-786 ISVASGTI
+786 IS
-794 KAIKPD
+794 
-800 SYAKKAFTAKNISST
+800 YISS
-815 DFTVTDIDTVSM
+815 
-827 KNTTSSKI
+827 
-835 SMKAVKQVQIFSLE
+835 AE
-849 FTLGE
+849 

>member
-106 GNGTVKITATYKGE
+106 GNGSVKITATYKGE
-120 TIEKTVEVAEG
+120 TIEKTIEVAEG

-142 ASSDLNNL
+142 ATSDANNL

-158 ASLGKSAYI
+158 ASLGTSAYI
-167 SDTTGGA
+167 SDSTGGA
-174 YIYNWSFNSA
+174 YIYNWSFNNA

-207 SNSKDKNGNQN
+207 STNKG
-218 ERGLQISNWNS
+218 ERGLQISNFNS
-229 EKRERVSGTSAIV
+229 GSRVSGTSAIV

-314 LVTGKKYKITAPLSW
+314 LVAGKKYKITAPLSW

-356 TGNAYVGQ
+356 TGNAYVG
-364 KVTLET
+364 KEVTLVT

-383 TIEEGIDLASLENGV
+383 TIEEGSDLASLENDV

-454 GYTGTPRIDYGLY
+454 GHTGTPRSDYGLY
-467 DKVFI
+467 DKVFV

-478 FILYKVKPEQL
+478 FILYKVQPEQL
-489 TGINVGDLI
+489 TGIKVGDLI
-498 EFTGDISHFPNGS
+498 EFTGDISHYANGS
-511 VTTYETRNNVITKL
+511 VTTYETKNNVITKL
-525 TEADP
+525 TEADS

-542 SSATFTFGQDNI
+542 TSAAFAFGQANI
-554 SKAYKINQG
+554 SKAFKINQG
-563 VVISNTED
+563 VVVSNTED

-605 LTVGTVFNANVF
+605 LTAGAVFNANVF
-617 AAASNF
+617 AAATNF

-628 IEIIS
+628 IEITS
-633 QQEVLT
+633 QQEVFT

-707 SVQAKITVVDENI
+707 KAQARITVVDENI
-720 TKVKVSFNSD
+720 TTVTVSFNSD

-754 IKQEGSPTPL
+754 IKQEGSTTPL
-764 SQMKDYLS
+764 SDMKKYLS
-772 SSNSLRFYQGYSME
+772 NNSLRFYKGYSME

-800 SYAKKAFTAKNISST
+800 SYSSKAFTKDNIQSN

-835 SMKAVKQVQIFSLE
+835 SMTARNQVRIFSLE
-849 FTLGE
+849 FTLGD

>member
-27 NENNPSQPSNN
+27 NESSQPSNN

-106 GNGTVKITATYKGE
+106 GNGSIKITATYKGE

-142 ASSDLNNL
+142 ASSDASHL

-158 ASLGKSAYI
+158 ASLGTSAYI

-174 YIYNWSFNSA
+174 YIYNWSYNNA
-184 DTAITNKSFT
+184 DTAITNKAFT

-207 SNSKDKNGNQN
+207 STNGG
-218 ERGLQISNWNS
+218 ERGLQISNFNS
-229 EKRERVSGTSAIV
+229 GSRVSGTSAIV

-247 EAMKPI
+247 EAMEPI

-314 LVTGKKYKITAPLSW
+314 LVAGKKYKITAPLSW

-348 AKPLEVSY
+348 SEPLEVSY
-356 TGNAYVGQ
+356 TGNAYVGD
-364 KVTLET
+364 KVTLVT

-383 TIEEGIDLASLENGV
+383 TIEEGSNLASLENGV
-398 LTITGEGTIKVKATY
+398 LTITGEGAIKVKATY

-422 EVTINATA
+422 EVTINATS
-430 LALSKLSEL
+430 LTLSKLSEL
-439 KSMTSGKVKSRGYVM
+439 KSMTTGKVKSRGYVM
-454 GYTGTPRIDYGLY
+454 GYTGTPRSDSGLY
-467 DKVFI
+467 DKVFV

-478 FILYKVKPEQL
+478 FILYKVQPEQL

-498 EFTGDISHFPNGS
+498 EFIGDIQHYKQAD
-511 VTTYETRNNVITKL
+511 VTTYETKNNVITKL
-525 TEADP
+525 TEADS

-542 SSATFTFGQDNI
+542 SSAAFAFGQANI

-563 VVISNTED
+563 VVTSNTKD
-571 SSGNMTVKFTLG
+571 SKGNMTVKFTLG
-583 SNEYDLFMDSRDYEI
+583 SNEYELFMDSRDYDI

-605 LTVGTVFNANVF
+605 LTVGAVFNANVF
-617 AAASNF
+617 AAATNF

-628 IEIIS
+628 IEITS

-639 MDKEKAEI
+639 MDKKEGTI
-647 NIHGND
+647 NIHGNN
-653 KTLQLNATYT
+653 KTLQLNATYA

-690 GVAVGETIITA
+690 GVAVGETTITA

-720 TKVKVSFNSD
+720 TKVTISASDLTEMAAGAVNQEVKGIKIEISTGLVNFANIRVYKGQTLKLTSNIGLMTKVAFTCTASGDAKYGPGCFTGTNYTAGEEETGTWELAVGASS
-730 IADLLTIDDS
+730 LSLT
-740 AKTATL
+740 AKTNQVRI
-746 TTQGITFL
+746 TQ
-754 IKQEGSPTPL
+754 
-764 SQMKDYLS
+764 
-772 SSNSLRFYQGYSME
+772 ME
-786 ISVASGTI
+786 ISYIPS
-794 KAIKPD
+794 
-800 SYAKKAFTAKNISST
+800 AK
-815 DFTVTDIDTVSM
+815 
-827 KNTTSSKI
+827 
-835 SMKAVKQVQIFSLE
+835 
-849 FTLGE
+849 

>member
-106 GNGTVKITATYKGE
+106 GNGSIKITATYKGE

-142 ASSDLNNL
+142 ATSDANNL

-158 ASLGKSAYI
+158 ASLGTSAYI
-167 SDTTGGA
+167 SDSTGGA
-174 YIYNWSFNSA
+174 YIYNWFFNNA

-207 SNSKDKNGNQN
+207 SNKKDKNGNQI
-218 ERGLQISNWNS
+218 ERGLQISNYNS
-229 EKRERVSGTSAIV
+229 GSRVNGTSAIV

-247 EAMKPI
+247 EAMEPI

-258 GYKAL
+258 GFKAL

-276 EYVSGN
+276 EYVSGK
-282 PKEKG
+282 PSKG
-287 VNVKFKLGNTDI
+287 TGVDVKFKLGNTDI
-299 VLRTDKYDPASPSDT
+299 VLRTDKFDPAAPSDT
-314 LVTGKKYKITAPLSW
+314 LAAGKKYKITAPLSW

-383 TIEEGIDLASLENGV
+383 TIEEGSDLASLENGV
-398 LTITGEGTIKVKATY
+398 LTITGEGNIKVKATY

-454 GYTGTPRIDYGLY
+454 GYTGTPRIDSGLY

-498 EFTGDISHFPNGS
+498 EFTGDIQHYKQGD

-530 SIVKP
+530 SIIKP

-542 SSATFTFGQDNI
+542 SSATFTFGQANI
-554 SKAYKINQG
+554 SKAFKINQG
-563 VVISNTED
+563 VVVSNTED
-571 SSGNMTVKFTLG
+571 SSGNITVKFTLG
-583 SNEYDLFMDSRDYEI
+583 SNEYELFMDSRDYDI
-598 TKDPFTK
+598 TKDPFTNLK
-605 LTVGTVFNANVF
+605 VGAVFNADVF
-617 AAASNF
+617 AAATNF

-628 IEIIS
+628 IEITS

-639 MDKEKAEI
+639 LDKKEGTI
-647 NIHGND
+647 NIHGNN
-653 KTLQLNATYT
+653 KTLQLNATY
-663 GGSNTDPIV
+663 GGTNTAPIV
-672 WSSSAESVA
+672 WSSSVESVA

-690 GVAVGETIITA
+690 GVAVGETTITA

-707 SVQAKITVVDENI
+707 YVEAKITVVDENI
-720 TKVKVSFNSD
+720 TKVTISASDLTETVAGAVNQEVKGIKIEISNGLVNPANIRVYKGETLKLTSNMGLMTKVVFTC
-730 IADLLTIDDS
+730 IARGDAKYGPGNFEGTNYTAGEEETGTWELAAGASSLSLT
-740 AKTATL
+740 AKGNQVRI
-746 TTQGITFL
+746 TQ
-754 IKQEGSPTPL
+754 
-764 SQMKDYLS
+764 
-772 SSNSLRFYQGYSME
+772 ME
-786 ISVASGTI
+786 ISYIPSA
-794 KAIKPD
+794 
-800 SYAKKAFTAKNISST
+800 
-815 DFTVTDIDTVSM
+815 
-827 KNTTSSKI
+827 
-835 SMKAVKQVQIFSLE
+835 E
-849 FTLGE
+849 

>member
-27 NENNPSQPSNN
+27 NQQQSS
-38 PTTPSNNS
+38 TPSNNS

-142 ASSDLNNL
+142 ATSDANNL

-158 ASLGKSAYI
+158 ASLGTSAYI

-174 YIYNWSFNSA
+174 YIYNWSFNNA
-184 DTAITNKSFT
+184 DTAITNKAFT

-207 SNSKDKNGNQN
+207 STNGG
-218 ERGLQISNWNS
+218 ERGLQISNYNS
-229 EKRERVSGTSAIV
+229 GSRVSGTSAIV

-276 EYVSGN
+276 EYVSGK
-282 PKEKG
+282 PSKGTG

-299 VLRTDKYDPASPSDT
+299 VLRTDKFDPAAPSDT
-314 LVTGKKYKITAPLSW
+314 LVAGKKYKITAPLSW

-343 IVEAD
+343 IVDAD

-356 TGNAYVGQ
+356 TGDAYVG
-364 KVTLET
+364 KEVTLVT
-370 TASGV
+370 TANGV

-383 TIEEGIDLASLENGV
+383 TIEEGSDLASLENGV

-422 EVTINATA
+422 EVTINATN

-439 KSMTSGKVKSRGYVM
+439 KSMDKGKKVKSRGYVM
-454 GYTGTPRIDYGLY
+454 GYTETPRSDYGLY
-467 DKVFI
+467 DKVFV

-478 FILYKVKPEQL
+478 FILYKVQPEQL
-489 TGINVGDLI
+489 TGIKVGDLI
-498 EFTGDISHFPNGS
+498 EFTGDISHYANGS
-511 VTTYETRNNVITKL
+511 VTTYETKNNVITKL
-525 TEADP
+525 TEADS

-542 SSATFTFGQDNI
+542 TSAAFAFGQANI

-563 VVISNTED
+563 VVVSNTED

-583 SNEYDLFMDSRDYEI
+583 SNEYDLFMDSRDYDI

-605 LTVGTVFNANVF
+605 LTVGAVFNANVF
-617 AAASNF
+617 AAATNF

-628 IEIIS
+628 IEITS

-639 MDKEKAEI
+639 LDKEKGTI

-663 GGSNTDPIV
+663 GSNTAAIV

-690 GVAVGETIITA
+690 GVAVGETTITA

-707 SVQAKITVVDENI
+707 KVQAKITVVDENL
-720 TKVKVSFNSD
+720 TKVTVSFNSE

-754 IKQEGSPTPL
+754 IKQEGSKTPL

-772 SSNSLRFYQGYSME
+772 RNSLRFYKGYSME

-794 KAIKPD
+794 KAISPISD
-800 SYAKKAFTAKNISST
+800 SSKAFTADNISSD

-835 SMKAVKQVQIFSLE
+835 SMKAENQVQIFSLE